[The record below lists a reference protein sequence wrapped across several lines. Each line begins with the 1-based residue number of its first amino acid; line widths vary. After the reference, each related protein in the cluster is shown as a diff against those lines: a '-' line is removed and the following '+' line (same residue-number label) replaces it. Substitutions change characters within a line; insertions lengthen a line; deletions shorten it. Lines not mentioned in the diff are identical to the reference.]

1 MGNIKCLN
9 CGNDITMISGS
20 VCPNCSTRLS
30 HVKISFLA
38 YLGPEDSLSGY
49 QRSYK
54 LVLLKSLFEEL
65 LIDDVVYVRP
75 VVERFKRYY
84 VNRLNQG
91 LITDKDVD
99 ERIQNIGESSLEDVF
114 EVIKANPYN
123 AIRKQNY
130 LKISDESLDGVF
142 VLRKE
147 LIDLNKTEKESL
159 ISLIKAKLQLYYTK
173 IGSQI
178 AEEKCDK
185 ANDEMFA
192 DGAVDEETEAGT
204 ASVAIVYPT
213 LEELGLSTR
222 SYNAIRRHNIQ
233 TVEGLLE
240 VIESGEIA
248 NIRNLGSNSINEIL
262 QVVENIKTRRVVR
275 GTEEDASQDNV
286 EIEVVVRYF
295 PENKFAMFRTY
306 CSDRGI
312 DTVQKLKNIDFS
324 ELMRIRG
331 FGLTKL
337 NAIRE
342 RLEQIEVEPG
352 VIVQEDEQPIAVNTF
367 DKIHSSNEFLQISV
381 LRRFGVPS
389 SAIGRLS
396 EIGIRTFA
404 DIKREPKSKIAQ
416 VLGIQNYT
424 KLEEALKQFE
434 IPLVDI
440 VGEYLKTF
448 EQNKEFDIYV
458 RRAEGDT
465 LQEIG
470 EAYNLTRE
478 RVRQHCSKFERAVMP
493 MILALAQGLED
504 ANSDHYIKEEQ
515 VLSVFDNDDYDKI
528 FVFTLRN
535 ASSYEFVGGIFFNKE
550 NYPRAE
556 YDLIG
561 IVSDIVGDGISLF
574 DEIEKIE
581 SALDSSG
588 YGFINADDFLNIVIE
603 FNYCFYG
610 DYIVKNK
617 KSYAFLCAQL
627 VEECFPDGIKY
638 EDEDMNRL
646 RTLVK
651 ERFGDLDLPDND
663 RSLWTRLCTHLVQRG
678 RATYISPKK
687 VFVDKDLM
695 AEMKAY
701 VDSSPLN
708 EIFFKEIYAEFEGV
722 LMMTTNIDNAS
733 FLHGVFAYYYPHEY
747 IYSRDSLSK
756 RDAEETQT
764 MASRIREVLLE
775 AGHPLR
781 KDEIMSHFPGL
792 AESVLFNA
800 IIHSEDIMQWEYNY
814 YNCMG
819 NIKRNESAEQTL
831 KTTLE
836 VLLSENQG
844 YCSESMLY
852 ESTKDKFRDY
862 FDENKICNAQ
872 NLFYL
877 TYMLFDG
884 EFSFRRP
891 HIASVGRFKS
901 LNVKDILIDL
911 LGSPDRLY
919 YDGFM
924 ELTTKLMIPVVTAGM
939 VFTEIEKEYI
949 RISQNE
955 YLRKSCV
962 SIDTS
967 DIEIIKGLVESYAVN
982 EWYLPLQK
990 FAECEER
997 LPNRLEINEFVME
1010 SIATELN
1017 LGWHVVQPQIKDR
1030 RYQKGILV
1038 RNDNSIM
1045 TYDALVAGVLL
1056 SKGISELSEAQLL
1069 SFMQI
1074 HQLAGKV
1081 IPKEL
1086 FSSSHFEVD
1095 DNGTIKVN

>member
-1 MGNIKCLN
+1 ML
-9 CGNDITMISGS
+9 
-20 VCPNCSTRLS
+20 
-30 HVKISFLA
+30 
-38 YLGPEDSLSGY
+38 
-49 QRSYK
+49 
-54 LVLLKSLFEEL
+54 
-65 LIDDVVYVRP
+65 
-75 VVERFKRYY
+75 
-84 VNRLNQG
+84 
-91 LITDKDVD
+91 
-99 ERIQNIGESSLEDVF
+99 
-114 EVIKANPYN
+114 
-123 AIRKQNY
+123 
-130 LKISDESLDGVF
+130 
-142 VLRKE
+142 
-147 LIDLNKTEKESL
+147 
-159 ISLIKAKLQLYYTK
+159 
-173 IGSQI
+173 
-178 AEEKCDK
+178 
-185 ANDEMFA
+185 A

-233 TVEGLLE
+233 TVEELLE

-262 QVVENIKTRRVVR
+262 RVVENVKTRKVVR
-275 GTEEDASQDNV
+275 STEEDASQDDC
-286 EIEVVVRYF
+286 EIDVVVRYF

-312 DTVQKLKNIDFS
+312 DTVQKLKSIDFS

-389 SAIGRLS
+389 SATGRLS
-396 EIGIRTFA
+396 ELGIGTFA
-404 DIKREPKSKIAQ
+404 DLKREPKSKIAQ

-515 VLSVFDNDDYDKI
+515 VFSVFDNDDYDKI
-528 FVFTLRN
+528 FIFTLRN
-535 ASSYEFVGGIFFNKE
+535 ASSYDFVGGIFFNKE
-550 NYPRAE
+550 HYPHAE

-561 IVSDIVGDGISLF
+561 IVSDIVGDGINLF
-574 DEIEKIE
+574 DEIERIE
-581 SALDSSG
+581 SALDSAG
-588 YGFINADDFLNIVIE
+588 YGFIEADDFLNMVIE

-627 VEECFPDGIKY
+627 VEECFPDGIRY
-638 EDEDMNRL
+638 EDMNRL
-646 RTLVK
+646 RCLAS

-663 RSLWTRLCTHLVQRG
+663 RSLWSRLCTHLVQRG
-678 RATYISPKK
+678 RSTYISPKK
-687 VFVDKDLM
+687 IFVDKDLM
-695 AEMKAY
+695 EEIKSY
-701 VDSSPLN
+701 VDNSPLS
-708 EIFFKEIYAEFEGV
+708 EIFFKEIFAEFEGI
-722 LMMTTNIDNAS
+722 LTMTTNIDNAA
-733 FLHGVFAYYYPHEY
+733 FLHGVFVYYYPHEY
-747 IYSRDSLSK
+747 IYSRDSLTK
-756 RDAEETQT
+756 RDVEETQSL
-764 MASRIREVLLE
+764 ASRIREVLVE

-781 KDEIMSHFPGL
+781 KDEIMSHLPGL

-800 IIHSEDIMQWEYNY
+800 IIHSEDIAQWEYNY

-819 NIKRNESAEQTL
+819 NIKRNEVAEQIL

-852 ESTKDKFRDY
+852 IATKDKLRDY
-862 FDENKICNAQ
+862 FDENNVCNAQ

-877 TYMLFDG
+877 AYMLFDG

-924 ELTTKLMIPVVTAGM
+924 ELTSKLMIPVVTAGM

-955 YLRKSCV
+955 YLRKSCI
-962 SIDTS
+962 SFDTS
-967 DIEIIKGLVESYAVN
+967 DIEIIKGLVESYAVD

-997 LPNRLEINEFVME
+997 LPNRLEINEFIME
-1010 SIATELN
+1010 SIATELD

-1030 RYQKGILV
+1030 RYQKGIMV

-1045 TYDALVAGVLL
+1045 TYDALVASVLL

-1086 FSSSHFEVD
+1086 FSSPHFEVD
-1095 DNGTIKVN
+1095 DNGTIKVK

>member
-20 VCPNCSTRLS
+20 VCPNCNTRLS

-54 LVLLKSLFEEL
+54 LVLFKSLFEEL
-65 LIDDVVYVRP
+65 LVDDVVYVRP
-75 VVERFKRYY
+75 VVERFKNYY
-84 VNRLNQG
+84 VNRSNQG

-99 ERIQNIGESSLEDVF
+99 ERIQNISESSLEDVF

-142 VLRKE
+142 ILRRE

-185 ANDEMFA
+185 TNDKMLT

-204 ASVAIVYPT
+204 ASVTIVYPT

-233 TVEGLLE
+233 TVEELLE

-262 QVVENIKTRRVVR
+262 RVVENVKTRKVVR
-275 GTEEDASQDNV
+275 STEEDASQEDC
-286 EIEVVVRYF
+286 ETDVVIRCF

-306 CSDRGI
+306 CYDRGI

-324 ELMRIRG
+324 ELMRMRG

-337 NAIRE
+337 NAIKE
-342 RLEQIEVEPG
+342 RLEQIEIEPG
-352 VIVQEDEQPIAVNTF
+352 AIVQEDEQPIAVNTF
-367 DKIHSSNEFLQISV
+367 DAIHNSNEFLQISV
-381 LRRFGVPS
+381 LRRFGVPA
-389 SAIGRLS
+389 SATGRLS
-396 EIGIRTFA
+396 ELGIRTFA
-404 DIKREPKSKIAQ
+404 DIKKEPKSKIAQ

-528 FVFTLRN
+528 FIFTLRN
-535 ASSYEFVGGIFFNKE
+535 ASSYDFVGGIFFNKE
-550 NYPRAE
+550 HYPRAE

-561 IVSDIVGDGISLF
+561 IVSDIVGDGINLF
-574 DEIEKIE
+574 DEIERIE
-581 SALDSSG
+581 SALDSAG
-588 YGFINADDFLNIVIE
+588 YGFIEADDFLNMVIE

-627 VEECFPDGIKY
+627 VEECFPEGIKY

-646 RTLVK
+646 RSLAL

-663 RSLWTRLCTHLVQRG
+663 RSLWSRLCTHLVQRG
-678 RATYISPKK
+678 RSTYISPKK
-687 VFVDKDLM
+687 IFVDKDLM
-695 AEMKAY
+695 EEIKLY
-701 VDSSPLN
+701 VDNSPLS
-708 EIFFKEIYAEFEGV
+708 EIFFKEIFAEFEGI
-722 LMMTTNIDNAS
+722 LTMTTNIDNAA
-733 FLHGVFAYYYPHEY
+733 FLHGVFVYYYPHEY
-747 IYSRDSLSK
+747 SYSRDSLTK
-756 RDAEETQT
+756 RDAEETQSLV
-764 MASRIREVLLE
+764 ARIREVLVE

-781 KDEIMSHFPGL
+781 KDEIMSHLPGL
-792 AESVLFNA
+792 AESVLFNT
-800 IIHSEDIMQWEYNY
+800 IIHSEDIAQWEYNY

-819 NIKRNESAEQTL
+819 NIKRNEEAEQIL

-852 ESTKDKFRDY
+852 VATKDKLRDY
-862 FDENKICNAQ
+862 FDENNVCNAQ

-877 TYMLFDG
+877 AYMLFDG

-911 LGSPDRLY
+911 LGSPTRLY
-919 YDGFM
+919 YDAFM
-924 ELTTKLMIPVVTAGM
+924 ELTTNLMIPVVTAGM
-939 VFTEIEKEYI
+939 VFTEMEKEYI

-962 SIDTS
+962 SFDTS
-967 DIEIIKGLVESYAVN
+967 DIEIIKGLVESYTVD

-997 LPNRLEINEFVME
+997 LPNRVEINEFVME
-1010 SIATELN
+1010 SLANELD
-1017 LGWHVVQPQIKDR
+1017 LGWHVVQPRIKDR
-1030 RYQKGILV
+1030 RYQKGIMV

-1045 TYDALVAGVLL
+1045 TYDALVASVLL

-1074 HQLAGKV
+1074 HQLAGRV

>member
-20 VCPNCSTRLS
+20 VCPNCNSRLS

-54 LVLLKSLFEEL
+54 LVLFKSLFEEL
-65 LIDDVVYVRP
+65 LVDNVVYVRP
-75 VVERFKRYY
+75 VVERFKNYY
-84 VNRLNQG
+84 VNRSNQG

-99 ERIQNIGESSLEDVF
+99 ERIQNISESSLEDVF

-142 VLRKE
+142 ILRKE

-185 ANDEMFA
+185 ANDKMLA
-192 DGAVDEETEAGT
+192 DSVVDEETEAGT

-233 TVEGLLE
+233 TVEELLE
-240 VIESGEIA
+240 IIESGEIA

-262 QVVENIKTRRVVR
+262 RVVENVKTRKVVR
-275 GTEEDASQDNV
+275 STEEDASQDDC
-286 EIEVVVRYF
+286 EIDVVVRYF

-306 CSDRGI
+306 CYDRGI

-324 ELMRIRG
+324 ELMRMRG

-337 NAIRE
+337 NAIKE
-342 RLEQIEVEPG
+342 RLEQIEIEPG
-352 VIVQEDEQPIAVNTF
+352 VIIQEEEQPIAVNTF
-367 DKIHSSNEFLQISV
+367 DKIHTSNEFLQISV

-389 SAIGRLS
+389 SATGKLS
-396 EIGIRTFA
+396 ELGIRTFA
-404 DIKREPKSKIAQ
+404 DLKRESKSKIAQ

-528 FVFTLRN
+528 FIFTLRN
-535 ASSYEFVGGIFFNKE
+535 ASSYDFIGGIFFNKE
-550 NYPRAE
+550 HYPRAE

-561 IVSDIVGDGISLF
+561 IVRDIVGDGINLF
-574 DEIEKIE
+574 DEIERIE
-581 SALDSSG
+581 SALDSAG
-588 YGFINADDFLNIVIE
+588 YGFIEADDFLNMVIE

-627 VEECFPDGIKY
+627 VEECFPDGIRY

-646 RTLVK
+646 RCLAS

-663 RSLWTRLCTHLVQRG
+663 RSLWSRLCTHLVQRG
-678 RATYISPKK
+678 RSTYISPKK
-687 VFVDKDLM
+687 IFVDKDLM
-695 AEMKAY
+695 EEIKSY
-701 VDSSPLN
+701 VDNSPLS
-708 EIFFKEIYAEFEGV
+708 EIFFKEIFVEFEGI
-722 LMMTTNIDNAS
+722 LTMTTNIDNAA
-733 FLHGVFAYYYPHEY
+733 FLHGVYVYYYPHEY
-747 IYSRDSLSK
+747 IYSRDSLTK
-756 RDAEETQT
+756 RDAEETQSL
-764 MASRIREVLLE
+764 ASRIRGVLVE

-781 KDEIMSHFPGL
+781 KDEIMSHLPGL

-800 IIHSEDIMQWEYNY
+800 IIHSEDIAQWEYNY

-819 NIKRNESAEQTL
+819 NIKRNEVAEQIL

-852 ESTKDKFRDY
+852 VATKDKLRDY
-862 FDENKICNAQ
+862 FDENNVCNAQ

-891 HIASVGRFKS
+891 HIASIGRFKS

-911 LGSPDRLY
+911 LGTPDRLC
-919 YDGFM
+919 YDGFI
-924 ELTTKLMIPVVTAGM
+924 ELTTRLMIPVVTAGM

-955 YLRKSCV
+955 YLRKSCI
-962 SIDTS
+962 SFDTS
-967 DIEIIKGLVESYAVN
+967 DIEIIKGLVESYAVD

-1010 SIATELN
+1010 SIATELD

-1030 RYQKGILV
+1030 RYQKGIMV

-1045 TYDALVAGVLL
+1045 TYDTLVASVLL

-1086 FSSSHFEVD
+1086 FSSPHFEVD
-1095 DNGTIKVN
+1095 DNGTIKVK

>member
-20 VCPNCSTRLS
+20 VCPNCNTRLS

-38 YLGPEDSLSGY
+38 YLGPEDSLSGF

-54 LVLLKSLFEEL
+54 LVLFKSLFEEL
-65 LIDDVVYVRP
+65 LVDDVVYVRP
-75 VVERFKRYY
+75 VVERFKNYY
-84 VNRLNQG
+84 VNRSNQG

-99 ERIQNIGESSLEDVF
+99 ERIQNISESSLEDVF

-142 VLRKE
+142 ILRRE

-185 ANDEMFA
+185 TNDKMLT
-192 DGAVDEETEAGT
+192 DGAVDEKTEAGT
-204 ASVAIVYPT
+204 ASVTIVYPT

-233 TVEGLLE
+233 TVEELLE

-262 QVVENIKTRRVVR
+262 RVVENVKTRKVVR
-275 GTEEDASQDNV
+275 STEEDASQEDC
-286 EIEVVVRYF
+286 ETDVVIRCF

-306 CSDRGI
+306 CYDRGI

-324 ELMRIRG
+324 ELMRMRG

-337 NAIRE
+337 NAIKE
-342 RLEQIEVEPG
+342 RLEQIEIEPG

-367 DKIHSSNEFLQISV
+367 DAIHNSNEFLQISV
-381 LRRFGVPS
+381 LRRFGVPA
-389 SAIGRLS
+389 SATGRLS
-396 EIGIRTFA
+396 ELGIRTFA
-404 DIKREPKSKIAQ
+404 DIKKEPKSKIAQ

-528 FVFTLRN
+528 FIFTLRN
-535 ASSYEFVGGIFFNKE
+535 ASSYDFVGGIFFNKE
-550 NYPRAE
+550 HYPRAE

-561 IVSDIVGDGISLF
+561 IVSDIVGDGINLF
-574 DEIEKIE
+574 DEIERIE
-581 SALDSSG
+581 SALDSAG
-588 YGFINADDFLNIVIE
+588 YGFIEADDFLNMVIK

-627 VEECFPDGIKY
+627 VEECFPEGIKY

-646 RTLVK
+646 RSLAL

-663 RSLWTRLCTHLVQRG
+663 RSLWSRLCTHLVQRG
-678 RATYISPKK
+678 RSTYISPKK
-687 VFVDKDLM
+687 IFVDKDLM
-695 AEMKAY
+695 EEIKSY
-701 VDSSPLN
+701 VDNSPLS
-708 EIFFKEIYAEFEGV
+708 EIFFKEIFAEFEGI
-722 LMMTTNIDNAS
+722 LTMTTNIDNAA
-733 FLHGVFAYYYPHEY
+733 FLHGVFVYYYPHEY
-747 IYSRDSLSK
+747 SYSRDSLTK
-756 RDAEETQT
+756 RDAEETQSL
-764 MASRIREVLLE
+764 AARIREVLVE

-781 KDEIMSHFPGL
+781 KDEIMSHLPGL

-800 IIHSEDIMQWEYNY
+800 IIHSEDIAQWEYNY

-819 NIKRNESAEQTL
+819 NIKRNEEAEQIL

-852 ESTKDKFRDY
+852 VATKDKLRDY
-862 FDENKICNAQ
+862 FDENNVCNAQ

-877 TYMLFDG
+877 AYMLFDG

-911 LGSPDRLY
+911 LGSPTRLY
-919 YDGFM
+919 YDAFM
-924 ELTTKLMIPVVTAGM
+924 ELTTNLMIPVVTAGM

-962 SIDTS
+962 SFDTS
-967 DIEIIKGLVESYAVN
+967 DIEIIKGLVESYTVD

-997 LPNRLEINEFVME
+997 LPNRVEINEFVME
-1010 SIATELN
+1010 SLANELD
-1017 LGWHVVQPQIKDR
+1017 LGWHVVQPRIKDR
-1030 RYQKGILV
+1030 RYQKGIMV

-1045 TYDALVAGVLL
+1045 TYDALVASVLL

-1074 HQLAGKV
+1074 HQLAGRV

>member
-20 VCPNCSTRLS
+20 VCPNCNTRLS

-54 LVLLKSLFEEL
+54 LVLFKSLFEEL
-65 LIDDVVYVRP
+65 LVDNVVYVRP
-75 VVERFKRYY
+75 VVERFKNYY
-84 VNRLNQG
+84 VNRSNQG

-99 ERIQNIGESSLEDVF
+99 ERIQNISESSLEDVF

-147 LIDLNKTEKESL
+147 LVDLNKTEKESL

-185 ANDEMFA
+185 ANDKMLA
-192 DGAVDEETEAGT
+192 DSVVDEETEAGT

-233 TVEGLLE
+233 TVEELLE

-262 QVVENIKTRRVVR
+262 HVVENVKTRKVVR
-275 GTEEDASQDNV
+275 STEEDASQDDC
-286 EIEVVVRYF
+286 EINVVVRFF

-306 CSDRGI
+306 CYDRGI

-324 ELMRIRG
+324 ELMRMRG

-337 NAIRE
+337 NAIKE
-342 RLEQIEVEPG
+342 RLEQIEIEPG
-352 VIVQEDEQPIAVNTF
+352 VIIQEEEQPIAVNTF
-367 DKIHSSNEFLQISV
+367 DKIHTSNEFLQISV

-389 SAIGRLS
+389 SATGRLS
-396 EIGIRTFA
+396 ELGIRTFA
-404 DIKREPKSKIAQ
+404 DLKRELKSKIAQ

-440 VGEYLKTF
+440 VGEYLNTF

-528 FVFTLRN
+528 FIFTLRN
-535 ASSYEFVGGIFFNKE
+535 ASSYDFVGGIFFNKE
-550 NYPRAE
+550 HYPRAE

-561 IVSDIVGDGISLF
+561 IVSDIVGDGINLF
-574 DEIEKIE
+574 DEIERIE
-581 SALDSSG
+581 SALDSAG
-588 YGFINADDFLNIVIE
+588 YGFIEADDFLNMVIE

-627 VEECFPDGIKY
+627 VEECFPDGIRY

-646 RTLVK
+646 RCLAS

-663 RSLWTRLCTHLVQRG
+663 RSLWSRLCTHLVQRG
-678 RATYISPKK
+678 RSTYISPKK
-687 VFVDKDLM
+687 IFVDKDLM
-695 AEMKAY
+695 EEIKSY
-701 VDSSPLN
+701 VDNSPLS
-708 EIFFKEIYAEFEGV
+708 EIFFKEIFAEFEGI
-722 LMMTTNIDNAS
+722 LTMTTNIDNAA
-733 FLHGVFAYYYPHEY
+733 FLHGVFVYYYPHEY
-747 IYSRDSLSK
+747 IYSRDSLTK
-756 RDAEETQT
+756 RDAEETQSL
-764 MASRIREVLLE
+764 ASRIREVLVE
-775 AGHPLR
+775 AGRPLR
-781 KDEIMSHFPGL
+781 KDEIMSHLPGL

-800 IIHSEDIMQWEYNY
+800 IIHSEDIAQWEYNY

-819 NIKRNESAEQTL
+819 NIKRNKDAEQIL

-852 ESTKDKFRDY
+852 VATKDKLRDY
-862 FDENKICNAQ
+862 FDENNVCNAQ

-877 TYMLFDG
+877 AYMLFDG

-924 ELTTKLMIPVVTAGM
+924 ELTSKLMIPVVTAGM

-962 SIDTS
+962 SFDTS
-967 DIEIIKGLVESYAVN
+967 DIEIIKGLVESYAVD

-1010 SIATELN
+1010 SIATELD

-1030 RYQKGILV
+1030 RYQKGIMV

-1045 TYDALVAGVLL
+1045 TYDALVASVLL

-1086 FSSSHFEVD
+1086 FSSPHFEVD
-1095 DNGTIKVN
+1095 DNGTIKVK

>member
-20 VCPNCSTRLS
+20 ACPNCNTRLS

-54 LVLLKSLFEEL
+54 LVLFKSLFEEL
-65 LIDDVVYVRP
+65 LVDDVVYVRP
-75 VVERFKRYY
+75 VVERFKNYY
-84 VNRLNQG
+84 VNRSNQG

-99 ERIQNIGESSLEDVF
+99 ERIQNISESSLEDVF

-142 VLRKE
+142 ILRKE
-147 LIDLNKTEKESL
+147 LIELTKIEKESL
-159 ISLIKAKLQLYYTK
+159 LSLIKSKLQLYYTK
-173 IGSQI
+173 IGSQV
-178 AEEKCDK
+178 AEEQYNNS
-185 ANDEMFA
+185 NDEILV
-192 DGAVDEETEAGT
+192 DSVVDEEIEAKDE
-204 ASVAIVYPT
+204 SVAIVYPT

-233 TVEGLLE
+233 TVEGLLG

-262 QVVENIKTRRVVR
+262 HVVENIKKRRVVR
-275 GTEEDASQDNV
+275 STEVEVSQESV
-286 EIEVVVRYF
+286 EIDVVVRYF

-306 CSDRGI
+306 CSDRCI

-324 ELMRIRG
+324 ELMKIRG

-337 NAIRE
+337 NAIKE
-342 RLEQIEVEPG
+342 RLEQIEIEPG
-352 VIVQEDEQPIAVNTF
+352 VIIHEEEQLIAVNTF
-367 DKIHSSNEFLQISV
+367 DAIHESNEFLQISV

-389 SAIGRLS
+389 SATGRLS
-396 EIGIRTFA
+396 ELGIRTFA
-404 DIKREPKSKIAQ
+404 DLKIEPKSKLAQ

-478 RVRQHCSKFERAVMP
+478 RVRQHCSKFERSVMP

-528 FVFTLRN
+528 FIFTLRN
-535 ASSYEFVGGIFFNKE
+535 ASYYDFVGGIFFNKE
-550 NYPRAE
+550 HYPRAE

-561 IVSDIVGDGISLF
+561 IVSDIVGDGINLF
-574 DEIEKIE
+574 DEIERIE
-581 SALDSSG
+581 SALDSAG
-588 YGFINADDFLNIVIE
+588 YGFVEADDFLNIVIE

-627 VEECFPDGIKY
+627 VEECFPEGIRY

-646 RTLVK
+646 RSLAL

-663 RSLWTRLCTHLVQRG
+663 RSLWSRLCTHLVQRG

-687 VFVDKDLM
+687 IFVDKDLM
-695 AEMKAY
+695 EEIKTY
-701 VDSSPLN
+701 VDNSPLS
-708 EIFFKEIYAEFEGV
+708 EIFFKEIFAEFEGI
-722 LMMTTNIDNAS
+722 LTMTTNIDNAA
-733 FLHGVFAYYYPHEY
+733 FLHGVFVYYYPHEY
-747 IYSRDSLSK
+747 IYSRDSLTK
-756 RDAEETQT
+756 RDAEETQSL
-764 MASRIREVLLE
+764 ASRIREVLVE

-781 KDEIMSHFPGL
+781 KDEIMSHLPGL

-800 IIHSEDIMQWEYNY
+800 IIHSEDIAQWEYNY
-814 YNCMG
+814 YNCIG
-819 NIKRNESAEQTL
+819 NIRRNEEAEQTL

-836 VLLSENQG
+836 ALLSGNQG

-852 ESTKDKFRDY
+852 AATKDKLNDY
-862 FDENKICNAQ
+862 FNENKVCNAQ

-884 EFSFRRP
+884 DFSFRRP
-891 HIASVGRFKS
+891 HIASVGRFKT

-911 LGSPDRLY
+911 LGNPDRLY

-962 SIDTS
+962 SFDSS
-967 DIEIIKGLVESYAVN
+967 DIESIKDLLESYATD

-997 LPNRLEINEFVME
+997 LTNRLEINEFIVE
-1010 SIATELN
+1010 SLASEFS

-1045 TYDALVAGVLL
+1045 TYDALVSSVLVY
-1056 SKGISELSEAQLL
+1056 KGISELSESQLL

-1081 IPKEL
+1081 VPKEL

-1095 DNGTIKVN
+1095 DNGTIKVK

>member
-20 VCPNCSTRLS
+20 ACPNCNTRLS

-38 YLGPEDSLSGY
+38 YIGPEDSLSGY

-65 LIDDVVYVRP
+65 LIDDVVHVRP
-75 VVERFKRYY
+75 VVERFKNYY
-84 VNRLNQG
+84 VNRSNQG

-99 ERIQNIGESSLEDVF
+99 ERIQNISESSLEDVF

-130 LKISDESLDGVF
+130 LKISDESLNGVF

-147 LIDLNKTEKESL
+147 LIELKKTEKDSL
-159 ISLIKAKLQLYYTK
+159 IALIKSKLELYYTK
-173 IGSQI
+173 IGSQV

-185 ANDEMFA
+185 VNDETLA
-192 DGAVDEETEAGT
+192 DDTVNEATGSECV
-204 ASVAIVYPT
+204 SVAIVYPT

-233 TVEGLLE
+233 TVEGLIE
-240 VIESGEIA
+240 VIERGEIA

-262 QVVENIKTRRVVR
+262 QVIENIKTRKVVR
-275 GTEEDASQDNV
+275 STEEATSQDD
-286 EIEVVVRYF
+286 IETDVVVHYF
-295 PENKFAMFRTY
+295 PENKFAMFRSY

-331 FGLTKL
+331 LGLTKL

-342 RLEQIEVEPG
+342 RLEQIEVAPG
-352 VIVQEDEQPIAVNTF
+352 TIIQNTKQPTPINTF
-367 DKIHSSNEFLQISV
+367 DAIHSSNDSLKLSV
-381 LRRFGVPS
+381 LRLFGVPS
-389 SAIGRLS
+389 GAIMSLNERN
-396 EIGIRTFA
+396 IKTFA
-404 DIKREPKSKIAQ
+404 DLKREGKSKIAQ
-416 VLGIQNYT
+416 IIGIQHYT
-424 KLEEALKQFE
+424 KLEEALTEFE
-434 IPLVDI
+434 RSLVDI
-440 VGEYLKTF
+440 VGSYFRSLE
-448 EQNKEFDIYV
+448 ENKEFGIYL
-458 RRAEGDT
+458 RRAEGNT

-470 EAYNLTRE
+470 EEYNLTRE
-478 RVRQHCSKFERAVMP
+478 RVRQQCSKVERAIMP

-504 ANSDHYIKEEQ
+504 ANSDHYIKEDQ

-528 FVFTLRN
+528 FIFTLRN
-535 ASSYEFVGGIFFNKE
+535 ASSYDFVGGIFFNKD
-550 NYPRAE
+550 YYSCAE

-561 IVSDIVGDGISLF
+561 IVGDIVGEGINLF
-574 DEIEKIE
+574 DEIERIE
-581 SALDSSG
+581 SALDSAG
-588 YGFINADDFLNIVIE
+588 YGFMDADDFLNIVIE
-603 FNYCFYG
+603 FNYYLYG

-617 KSYAFLCAQL
+617 KSYAFLCAQI
-627 VEECFPDGIKY
+627 VEDCFPDGIKY
-638 EDEDMNRL
+638 EDKDIDRL
-646 RTLVK
+646 RSLAK
-651 ERFGDLDLPDND
+651 ERFGDIDLPDND
-663 RSLWTRLCTHLVQRG
+663 RSLWTRLCTYLVQCG
-678 RATYISPKK
+678 RSTYISPKK
-687 VFVDKDLM
+687 IFVDKELM
-695 AEMKAY
+695 EEIKSY
-701 VDSSPLN
+701 VDRSPLS
-708 EIFFKEIYAEFEGV
+708 EIFFKEIFAEFEGI
-722 LMMTTNIDNAS
+722 LTMTTNIDNAS
-733 FLHGVFAYYYPHEY
+733 FLHGVFVYCYPHEY
-747 IYSRDSLSK
+747 VYSRDSLSK
-756 RDAEETQT
+756 RDSEETKSLS
-764 MASRIREVLLE
+764 SRIREVLVE
-775 AGHPLR
+775 AGQPLR
-781 KDEIMSHFPGL
+781 KDEIISQFQGL
-792 AESVLFNA
+792 AESVLLNA

-819 NIKRNESAEQTL
+819 NIKRSEGAERTL

-836 VLLSENQG
+836 GLLDDNQG

-852 ESTKDKFRDY
+852 VATKDKLRDY
-862 FDENKICNAQ
+862 FDKNKICNAQ

-891 HIASVGRFKS
+891 HIATTGRFKS

-911 LGSPDRLY
+911 LGSPDRLN
-919 YDGFM
+919 YDSFM
-924 ELTTKLMIPVVTAGM
+924 NLTSKLMIPVVTAGM
-939 VFTEIEKEYI
+939 VFTEIEKDYI

-962 SIDTS
+962 SFDAS
-967 DIEIIKGLVESYAVN
+967 AVEIIKVLVESYATD
-982 EWYLPLQK
+982 EWYLSLQR

-997 LPNRLEINEFVME
+997 LPGGLEINEFVME
-1010 SIATELN
+1010 SLVAELD

-1038 RNDNSIM
+1038 RTENSIM
-1045 TYDALVAGVLL
+1045 TYDVLVATVLL
-1056 SKGISELSEAQLL
+1056 YKGIFELSESQLL

-1095 DNGTIKVN
+1095 DNGTIKVK

>member
-65 LIDDVVYVRP
+65 LVDDVVYVRP

-185 ANDEMFA
+185 ANDEVLA

-204 ASVAIVYPT
+204 VSVAIVYPT

-275 GTEEDASQDNV
+275 GMEEDASQDNV
-286 EIEVVVRYF
+286 EIDVVVRYF

-389 SAIGRLS
+389 GATGRLS

-535 ASSYEFVGGIFFNKE
+535 ASSYDFVGGIFFNKE
-550 NYPRAE
+550 HYPRAE

-646 RTLVK
+646 RTLAK

-687 VFVDKDLM
+687 VFVEKDLM

-708 EIFFKEIYAEFEGV
+708 EIFFKDIYAEFEGV

-819 NIKRNESAEQTL
+819 NIKRSESSEQTL
-831 KTTLE
+831 KITLE

-852 ESTKDKFRDY
+852 ESTKDKLRDY

-901 LNVKDILIDL
+901 LNVKDILIEL

-955 YLRKSCV
+955 YLRRYCV
-962 SIDTS
+962 SFDTS
-967 DIEIIKGLVESYAVN
+967 DIEIIKGLVESYAVD

-1010 SIATELN
+1010 PIATELN

-1030 RYQKGILV
+1030 RYQKGIMV
-1038 RNDNSIM
+1038 RNDSSIM
-1045 TYDALVAGVLL
+1045 TYDALVASVLL

>member
-20 VCPNCSTRLS
+20 ACPNCNTRLS

-65 LIDDVVYVRP
+65 LIDDVVYVKP
-75 VVERFKRYY
+75 VVERFKNYY
-84 VNRLNQG
+84 VNRFNQG

-99 ERIQNIGESSLEDVF
+99 ERIQNISDSSLEDVF

-142 VLRKE
+142 ILRKE
-147 LIDLNKTEKESL
+147 LIELTKTEKESL
-159 ISLIKAKLQLYYTK
+159 ISLIKSKLQLYYAK
-173 IGSQI
+173 IGSQV
-178 AEEKCDK
+178 AEEKCNN
-185 ANDEMFA
+185 ASDEILA
-192 DGAVDEETEAGT
+192 DNVVDEEIEAKDE
-204 ASVAIVYPT
+204 SVAIVYPT

-240 VIESGEIA
+240 VIENGEIA

-262 QVVENIKTRRVVR
+262 HVVENIKKRRVVR
-275 GTEEDASQDNV
+275 STEVDVLQDPV
-286 EIEVVVRYF
+286 ETDVVVRYF

-306 CSDRGI
+306 CSDRGV

-324 ELMRIRG
+324 ELMKIRG

-337 NAIRE
+337 NAIKE
-342 RLEQIEVEPG
+342 RLEQIEIEPG
-352 VIVQEDEQPIAVNTF
+352 VIIHEEEQLIAVNTF
-367 DKIHSSNEFLQISV
+367 DAIHESNEFLQISV

-389 SAIGRLS
+389 SAAGRLS
-396 EIGIRTFA
+396 ELGIRTFA
-404 DIKREPKSKIAQ
+404 DLKKEPKSKLAQ

-478 RVRQHCSKFERAVMP
+478 RVRQYCSKFERSVMP

-528 FVFTLRN
+528 FIFTLRN
-535 ASSYEFVGGIFFNKE
+535 ASYYDFVGGIFFNKE
-550 NYPRAE
+550 HYPRAE

-561 IVSDIVGDGISLF
+561 IVSDIVGDGINLF
-574 DEIEKIE
+574 DEIERIE
-581 SALDSSG
+581 SALDSAG
-588 YGFINADDFLNIVIE
+588 YGFVEADDFLNIVIE

-627 VEECFPDGIKY
+627 VEECFPEGIRY

-646 RTLVK
+646 RSLAL

-663 RSLWTRLCTHLVQRG
+663 RSLWSRLCTHLVQRG

-687 VFVDKDLM
+687 IFVDKDLM
-695 AEMKAY
+695 EEIKTY
-701 VDSSPLN
+701 VDNSPLS
-708 EIFFKEIYAEFEGV
+708 EIFFKEIFAEFEGI
-722 LMMTTNIDNAS
+722 LTMTTNIDNAA
-733 FLHGVFAYYYPHEY
+733 FLHGVFVYYYPHEY
-747 IYSRDSLSK
+747 IYSRDSLTK
-756 RDAEETQT
+756 RDAEETQSL
-764 MASRIREVLLE
+764 ASRIREVLVE
-775 AGHPLR
+775 SGHPLR
-781 KDEIMSHFPGL
+781 KDEIMSHLPGL

-800 IIHSEDIMQWEYNY
+800 IIHSEDIAQWEYNY
-814 YNCMG
+814 YNCIG
-819 NIKRNESAEQTL
+819 NIRRNEEAEQNL

-836 VLLSENQG
+836 ALLSGNQG

-852 ESTKDKFRDY
+852 AATKDKLNDY
-862 FDENKICNAQ
+862 FNENKVCNAQ

-884 EFSFRRP
+884 DFSFRRP
-891 HIASVGRFKS
+891 HIASVGRFKT

-911 LGSPDRLY
+911 LGNPDRLY

-962 SIDTS
+962 SFDSS
-967 DIEIIKGLVESYAVN
+967 DIESIKDLLESYATD

-990 FAECEER
+990 FAEGEER
-997 LPNRLEINEFVME
+997 LTNRLEINEFIVE
-1010 SIATELN
+1010 SIASEFS

-1045 TYDALVAGVLL
+1045 TYDALVSSVLVY
-1056 SKGISELSEAQLL
+1056 KGISELSESQLL

-1095 DNGTIKVN
+1095 DNGTIKVK

>member
-20 VCPNCSTRLS
+20 VCPNCNTRLS

-54 LVLLKSLFEEL
+54 LVLFKSLFEEL
-65 LIDDVVYVRP
+65 LVDDVVYVRP
-75 VVERFKRYY
+75 VVERFKNYY
-84 VNRLNQG
+84 VNRSNQG

-99 ERIQNIGESSLEDVF
+99 ERIQNISESSLEDVF

-185 ANDEMFA
+185 SNDEMLA
-192 DGAVDEETEAGT
+192 DSVVDEETEAGT

-213 LEELGLSTR
+213 LEGLGLSTR

-233 TVEGLLE
+233 TVEELLE

-262 QVVENIKTRRVVR
+262 RVVENVKTRRVVR
-275 GTEEDASQDNV
+275 VTEEDASQDNV
-286 EIEVVVRYF
+286 EIDVVVRYF

-306 CSDRGI
+306 CYDRGI

-342 RLEQIEVEPG
+342 RLEQIEVESG
-352 VIVQEDEQPIAVNTF
+352 VIIHEEEQPIAVNTF
-367 DKIHSSNEFLQISV
+367 DKIHTSNEFLQISV

-389 SAIGRLS
+389 SATGKLS
-396 EIGIRTFA
+396 ELGIRTFA
-404 DIKREPKSKIAQ
+404 DLKRESKSKIAQ

-504 ANSDHYIKEEQ
+504 ANSDHFIKEEQ
-515 VLSVFDNDDYDKI
+515 VLSVFDIDDYDKI
-528 FVFTLRN
+528 FIFTLRN
-535 ASSYEFVGGIFFNKE
+535 ASSYDFVGGIFFNKE
-550 NYPRAE
+550 HYPRAE

-561 IVSDIVGDGISLF
+561 IVSDIVGDGINLF
-574 DEIEKIE
+574 DEIERIE
-581 SALDSSG
+581 SALDGAG
-588 YGFINADDFLNIVIE
+588 YGFIEADDFLNMVIE

-610 DYIVKNK
+610 DYIIKNK
-617 KSYAFLCAQL
+617 KSYAFLCTQL
-627 VEECFPDGIKY
+627 VEECFPDGIRY

-646 RTLVK
+646 RCLAS

-663 RSLWTRLCTHLVQRG
+663 RSLWSRLCTHLVQRG
-678 RATYISPKK
+678 RSTYISPKK
-687 VFVDKDLM
+687 IFVDKDLM
-695 AEMKAY
+695 EEIKSY
-701 VDSSPLN
+701 VDNSPLS
-708 EIFFKEIYAEFEGV
+708 EIFFKEIFAEFEGI
-722 LMMTTNIDNAS
+722 LTMTTNIDNAA
-733 FLHGVFAYYYPHEY
+733 FLHGVFVYYYPHEY
-747 IYSRDSLSK
+747 IYSRDSLTK
-756 RDAEETQT
+756 RDVEETQSL
-764 MASRIREVLLE
+764 ASRIREVLVE

-781 KDEIMSHFPGL
+781 KDEIMSHLPGL

-800 IIHSEDIMQWEYNY
+800 IIHSEDIAQWEYNY

-819 NIKRNESAEQTL
+819 NIKRNEVAEQIL

-852 ESTKDKFRDY
+852 IATKDKLRDY
-862 FDENKICNAQ
+862 FDENNVCNAQ

-877 TYMLFDG
+877 AYMLFDG

-924 ELTTKLMIPVVTAGM
+924 ELTSKLMIPVVTAGM

-955 YLRKSCV
+955 YLRKSCI
-962 SIDTS
+962 SFDTS
-967 DIEIIKGLVESYAVN
+967 DIEIIKGLVESYAVD

-1010 SIATELN
+1010 SLANELD

-1045 TYDALVAGVLL
+1045 TYDALVASVLL

-1086 FSSSHFEVD
+1086 FSSPHFEVD
-1095 DNGTIKVN
+1095 DNGTIKVK

>member
-20 VCPNCSTRLS
+20 VCPNCNTRLS

-54 LVLLKSLFEEL
+54 LVLFKSLFEEL
-65 LIDDVVYVRP
+65 LVDDVVYVRP
-75 VVERFKRYY
+75 VVERFKNYY
-84 VNRLNQG
+84 VNRSNQG

-99 ERIQNIGESSLEDVF
+99 ERIQNISESSLEDVF

-142 VLRKE
+142 ILRRE

-185 ANDEMFA
+185 TNDKMLT

-204 ASVAIVYPT
+204 ASVTIVYPT

-233 TVEGLLE
+233 TVEELLE

-262 QVVENIKTRRVVR
+262 RVVENVKTRKVVR
-275 GTEEDASQDNV
+275 STEEDASQEDC
-286 EIEVVVRYF
+286 ETDVVIRCF

-306 CSDRGI
+306 CYDRGI

-324 ELMRIRG
+324 ELMRMRG

-337 NAIRE
+337 NAIKE
-342 RLEQIEVEPG
+342 RLEQIEIEPG
-352 VIVQEDEQPIAVNTF
+352 AIVQEDEQPIAVNTF
-367 DKIHSSNEFLQISV
+367 DAIHNSNEFLQISV
-381 LRRFGVPS
+381 LRRFGVPA
-389 SAIGRLS
+389 SATGRLS
-396 EIGIRTFA
+396 ELGIRTFA
-404 DIKREPKSKIAQ
+404 DIKKEPKSKIAQ

-528 FVFTLRN
+528 FIFTLRN
-535 ASSYEFVGGIFFNKE
+535 ASSYDFVGGIFFNKE
-550 NYPRAE
+550 HYPRAE

-561 IVSDIVGDGISLF
+561 IVSDIVGDGINLF
-574 DEIEKIE
+574 DEIERIE
-581 SALDSSG
+581 SALDSAG
-588 YGFINADDFLNIVIE
+588 YGFIEADDFLNMVIE

-627 VEECFPDGIKY
+627 VEECFPEGIKY

-646 RTLVK
+646 RSLAL

-663 RSLWTRLCTHLVQRG
+663 RSLWSRLCTHLVQRG
-678 RATYISPKK
+678 RSTYISPKK
-687 VFVDKDLM
+687 IFVDKDLM
-695 AEMKAY
+695 EEIKSY
-701 VDSSPLN
+701 VDNSPLS
-708 EIFFKEIYAEFEGV
+708 EIFFKEIFAEFEGI
-722 LMMTTNIDNAS
+722 LTMTTNIDNAA
-733 FLHGVFAYYYPHEY
+733 FLHGVFVYYYPHEY
-747 IYSRDSLSK
+747 SYSRDSLTK
-756 RDAEETQT
+756 RDAEETQSLV
-764 MASRIREVLLE
+764 ARIREVLVE

-781 KDEIMSHFPGL
+781 KDEIMSHLPGL

-800 IIHSEDIMQWEYNY
+800 IIHSEDIAQWEYNY

-819 NIKRNESAEQTL
+819 NIKRNEEAEQIL

-852 ESTKDKFRDY
+852 VATKDKLRDY
-862 FDENKICNAQ
+862 FDENNVCNAQ

-877 TYMLFDG
+877 AYMLFDG

-911 LGSPDRLY
+911 LGSPTRLY
-919 YDGFM
+919 YDAFM
-924 ELTTKLMIPVVTAGM
+924 ELTTNLMIPVVTAGM

-962 SIDTS
+962 SFDTS
-967 DIEIIKGLVESYAVN
+967 DIEIIKGLVESYTVD

-997 LPNRLEINEFVME
+997 LPNRVEINEFVME
-1010 SIATELN
+1010 SLANELD
-1017 LGWHVVQPQIKDR
+1017 LGWHVVQPRIKDR
-1030 RYQKGILV
+1030 RYQKGIMV

-1045 TYDALVAGVLL
+1045 TYDALVASVLL

-1074 HQLAGKV
+1074 HQLAGRV
-1081 IPKEL
+1081 VPKEL

>member
-20 VCPNCSTRLS
+20 ACPNCNTRLS

-65 LIDDVVYVRP
+65 LIDDVVYVKP
-75 VVERFKRYY
+75 VVERFKNYY
-84 VNRLNQG
+84 VNRFNQG

-99 ERIQNIGESSLEDVF
+99 ERIQNISESSLEDVF

-142 VLRKE
+142 ILRKE
-147 LIDLNKTEKESL
+147 LIELTKIEKESL
-159 ISLIKAKLQLYYTK
+159 ILLIKSKLQLYYTK
-173 IGSQI
+173 IGSQV
-178 AEEKCDK
+178 AEEQYNNS
-185 ANDEMFA
+185 NDEILV
-192 DGAVDEETEAGT
+192 DSVVDEEIEAKDE
-204 ASVAIVYPT
+204 SVAIVYPT

-233 TVEGLLE
+233 TVEGLLG

-262 QVVENIKTRRVVR
+262 HVVENIKKRRVVR
-275 GTEEDASQDNV
+275 CTEIDISQDPV
-286 EIEVVVRYF
+286 ETDVVVRYF

-306 CSDRGI
+306 CSDRGV

-324 ELMRIRG
+324 ELMKTRG

-337 NAIRE
+337 NAIKE
-342 RLEQIEVEPG
+342 RLEKIEIEPG
-352 VIVQEDEQPIAVNTF
+352 VIIHEEEQLIAVNTF
-367 DKIHSSNEFLQISV
+367 DAIHESNEFLQISV

-389 SAIGRLS
+389 SATGRLS
-396 EIGIRTFA
+396 ELGIRTFA
-404 DIKREPKSKIAQ
+404 DLKIEPKSKLAQ

-424 KLEEALKQFE
+424 KLEGALKQFE

-465 LQEIG
+465 FQEIG

-478 RVRQHCSKFERAVMP
+478 RVRQHCSKFERSVMP

-528 FVFTLRN
+528 FIFTLRN
-535 ASSYEFVGGIFFNKE
+535 ASYYDFVGGIFFNKE
-550 NYPRAE
+550 HYPRAE

-561 IVSDIVGDGISLF
+561 IVSDIVGDGINLF
-574 DEIEKIE
+574 DEIERIE
-581 SALDSSG
+581 SALDSAG
-588 YGFINADDFLNIVIE
+588 YGFVEADDFLNIVIE

-627 VEECFPDGIKY
+627 VEECFPEGIRY

-646 RTLVK
+646 RSLAL

-663 RSLWTRLCTHLVQRG
+663 RSLWSRLCTHLVQRG

-687 VFVDKDLM
+687 IFVDKDLM
-695 AEMKAY
+695 EEIKTY
-701 VDSSPLN
+701 VDNSPLS
-708 EIFFKEIYAEFEGV
+708 EIFFKEIFAEFEGI
-722 LMMTTNIDNAS
+722 LTMTTNIDNAA
-733 FLHGVFAYYYPHEY
+733 FLHGVFVYYYPHEY
-747 IYSRDSLSK
+747 IYSRDSLTK
-756 RDAEETQT
+756 RDAEETKSL
-764 MASRIREVLLE
+764 ASRIREVLVE

-781 KDEIMSHFPGL
+781 KDEIMSHLPGL

-800 IIHSEDIMQWEYNY
+800 IIHSEDIAQWEYNY
-814 YNCMG
+814 YNCIG
-819 NIKRNESAEQTL
+819 NIKRNEEAEKTL

-836 VLLSENQG
+836 SLLSENQG

-852 ESTKDKFRDY
+852 AATKDKLQGY
-862 FDENKICNAQ
+862 FDENKVCNAQ

-877 TYMLFDG
+877 TYMLFDVD
-884 EFSFRRP
+884 FSFRRP
-891 HIASVGRFKS
+891 HIASVGRFKT

-911 LGSPDRLY
+911 LGNPDRLY

-962 SIDTS
+962 SFDSS
-967 DIEIIKGLVESYAVN
+967 DIESIKDLLESYAAD

-997 LPNRLEINEFVME
+997 LTNRLEINEFIVE
-1010 SIATELN
+1010 SLASEFS

-1045 TYDALVAGVLL
+1045 TYDALVSSVLVY
-1056 SKGISELSEAQLL
+1056 KGISELSESQLL

-1095 DNGTIKVN
+1095 DNGTIKIK

>member
-20 VCPNCSTRLS
+20 VCPNCNTRLS

-54 LVLLKSLFEEL
+54 LVLFKSLFEEL
-65 LIDDVVYVRP
+65 LVDDVVYVRP
-75 VVERFKRYY
+75 VVERFKNYY
-84 VNRLNQG
+84 VNRSNQG

-99 ERIQNIGESSLEDVF
+99 ERIQNISESSLEDVF

-142 VLRKE
+142 ILRRE

-185 ANDEMFA
+185 TNDKMLT

-204 ASVAIVYPT
+204 ASVTIVYPT

-233 TVEGLLE
+233 TVEELLE

-262 QVVENIKTRRVVR
+262 RVVENVKTRKVVR
-275 GTEEDASQDNV
+275 STEEDASQEDC
-286 EIEVVVRYF
+286 ETDVVIRCF

-306 CSDRGI
+306 CYDRGI

-324 ELMRIRG
+324 ELMRMRG

-337 NAIRE
+337 NAIKE
-342 RLEQIEVEPG
+342 RLEQIEIEPG
-352 VIVQEDEQPIAVNTF
+352 AIVQEDEQPIAVNTF
-367 DKIHSSNEFLQISV
+367 DAIHNSNEFLQISV
-381 LRRFGVPS
+381 LRRFGVPA
-389 SAIGRLS
+389 SATGRLS
-396 EIGIRTFA
+396 ELGIRTFA
-404 DIKREPKSKIAQ
+404 DIKKEPKSKIAQ

-528 FVFTLRN
+528 FIFTLRN
-535 ASSYEFVGGIFFNKE
+535 ASSYDFVGGIFFNKE
-550 NYPRAE
+550 HYPRAE

-561 IVSDIVGDGISLF
+561 IVSDIVGDGINLF
-574 DEIEKIE
+574 DEIERIE
-581 SALDSSG
+581 SALDSAG
-588 YGFINADDFLNIVIE
+588 YGFIEADDFLNMVIE

-627 VEECFPDGIKY
+627 VEECFPEGIKY

-646 RTLVK
+646 RSLAL

-663 RSLWTRLCTHLVQRG
+663 RSLWSRLCTHLVQRG
-678 RATYISPKK
+678 RSTYISPKK
-687 VFVDKDLM
+687 IFVDKDLM
-695 AEMKAY
+695 EEIKSY
-701 VDSSPLN
+701 VDNSPLS
-708 EIFFKEIYAEFEGV
+708 EIFFKEMFAEFEGI
-722 LMMTTNIDNAS
+722 LTMTTNIDNA
-733 FLHGVFAYYYPHEY
+733 
-747 IYSRDSLSK
+747 
-756 RDAEETQT
+756 T
-764 MASRIREVLLE
+764 
-775 AGHPLR
+775 
-781 KDEIMSHFPGL
+781 
-792 AESVLFNA
+792 
-800 IIHSEDIMQWEYNY
+800 
-814 YNCMG
+814 
-819 NIKRNESAEQTL
+819 
-831 KTTLE
+831 
-836 VLLSENQG
+836 
-844 YCSESMLY
+844 
-852 ESTKDKFRDY
+852 
-862 FDENKICNAQ
+862 
-872 NLFYL
+872 
-877 TYMLFDG
+877 
-884 EFSFRRP
+884 
-891 HIASVGRFKS
+891 
-901 LNVKDILIDL
+901 
-911 LGSPDRLY
+911 RLY
-919 YDGFM
+919 YDAFM
-924 ELTTKLMIPVVTAGM
+924 ELTTNLMIPVVTAGM

-962 SIDTS
+962 SFDTS
-967 DIEIIKGLVESYAVN
+967 DIEIIKGLVESYTVD

-997 LPNRLEINEFVME
+997 LPNRVEINEFVME
-1010 SIATELN
+1010 SLANELD
-1017 LGWHVVQPQIKDR
+1017 LGWHVVQPRIKDR
-1030 RYQKGILV
+1030 RYQKGIMV

-1045 TYDALVAGVLL
+1045 TYDALVASVLL

-1074 HQLAGKV
+1074 HQLAGRV
-1081 IPKEL
+1081 VPKEL

>member
-20 VCPNCSTRLS
+20 VCPNCNTRLS

-65 LIDDVVYVRP
+65 LVNDIANVRS
-75 VVERFKRYY
+75 VVERFQRYY
-84 VNRLNQG
+84 INRLDQD
-91 LITDKDVD
+91 LIADKDVD
-99 ERIQNIGESSLEDVF
+99 ERIKNINESSLEDVL

-123 AIRKQNY
+123 AIHKQNF
-130 LKISDESLDGVF
+130 LKISGEGLDGVF
-142 VLRKE
+142 VLQKG
-147 LIDLNKTEKESL
+147 IDDLNKTEKESL
-159 ISLIKAKLQLYYTK
+159 ISLMQTKLHLYYNK
-173 IGSQI
+173 IGSRI
-178 AEEKCDK
+178 AEEHL
-185 ANDEMFA
+185 DE
-192 DGAVDEETEAGT
+192 DNEESITDSVAGLEDID
-204 ASVAIVYPT
+204 VAIVYPT
-213 LEELGLSTR
+213 LEELGLSNR

-233 TVEGLLE
+233 TVEKLLE
-240 VIESGEIA
+240 IIGSGEIA
-248 NIRNLGSNSINEIL
+248 NIRNLGSNSINEVLHI
-262 QVVENIKTRRVVR
+262 VENIKMRRVVNN
-275 GTEEDASQDNV
+275 TEEITSPALV
-286 EIEVVVRYF
+286 ETDVIVRYF

-342 RLEQIEVEPG
+342 RLEQIEVDPG
-352 VIVQEDEQPIAVNTF
+352 VIIQEYEQPIAVNTF
-367 DKIHSSNEFLQISV
+367 DTIHSSNEFLQISV
-381 LRRFGVPS
+381 LRKFGVLS
-389 SAIGRLS
+389 SATGRLS
-396 EIGIRTFA
+396 ELGIRTFA

-440 VGEYLKTF
+440 VGAYLKTF

-478 RVRQHCSKFERAVMP
+478 RVRQCCSKIERAVMP

-504 ANSDHYIKEEQ
+504 TNSDHYVKEDQ

-528 FVFTLRN
+528 FIYTLRN
-535 ASSYEFVGGIFFNKE
+535 ASAYDFVGGIFFNKE
-550 NYPRAE
+550 HYPRAE
-556 YDLIG
+556 YDLPQ
-561 IVSDIVGDGISLF
+561 IVSDIVGDGINLF

-581 SALDSSG
+581 SALESSG

-610 DYIVKNK
+610 DYIVRNK

-627 VEECFPDGIKY
+627 VEECFPEGIKY

-646 RTLVK
+646 RTLAK
-651 ERFGDLDLPDND
+651 EHFGDLDLPDND
-663 RSLWTRLCTHLVQRG
+663 RSLWSRLCTHLVQRG

-687 VFVDKDLM
+687 IFMDKDLM
-695 AEMKAY
+695 EDIKSY
-701 VDSSPLN
+701 VDNSPLS
-708 EIFFKEIYAEFEGV
+708 EIFFKEIFAEFEGI
-722 LMMTTNIDNAS
+722 LTMTTNIDNAA
-733 FLHGVFAYYYPHEY
+733 FLHGVFVYYYPHEY
-747 IYSRDSLSK
+747 IYSRDSLTK
-756 RDAEETQT
+756 RDVEETRSL
-764 MASRIREVLLE
+764 ASRIRAVLVE

-781 KDEIMSHFPGL
+781 KDEIMSHLPGF

-800 IIHSEDIMQWEYNY
+800 IIHSEDIAQWEYNY

-819 NIKRNESAEQTL
+819 NIKREADAEQTL

-836 VLLSENQG
+836 VLLSESQG

-852 ESTKDKFRDY
+852 AATKDKLRDY
-862 FDENKICNAQ
+862 FDQNKVCNAQ

-955 YLRKSCV
+955 YLRRSCV
-962 SIDTS
+962 SFDTS
-967 DIEIIKGLVESYAVN
+967 DIETIKDMVESCAAD

-1010 SIATELN
+1010 SLVNELN
-1017 LGWHVVQPQIKDR
+1017 LGWHVVRPQVKDR

-1038 RNDNSIM
+1038 RNDNSVM
-1045 TYDALVAGVLL
+1045 TYDALVASVLL
-1056 SKGISELSEAQLL
+1056 YKGISELSEAQLL

-1095 DNGTIKVN
+1095 DNGTIKVK

>member
-20 VCPNCSTRLS
+20 TCPSCNIRLS

-65 LIDDVVYVRP
+65 LVNEIAHVRP
-75 VVERFKRYY
+75 VVERFRRFYI
-84 VNRLNQG
+84 NRLEQD

-99 ERIQNIGESSLEDVF
+99 EKIKNINGSSLEEVL
-114 EVIKANPYN
+114 EVIKTNPYN
-123 AIRKQNY
+123 AIHKQNF
-130 LKISDESLDGVF
+130 LNISGEGLNGIF
-142 VLRKE
+142 VLQKG
-147 LIDLNKTEKESL
+147 IDDLNKTEKESL
-159 ISLIKAKLQLYYTK
+159 ISLMQTKLRLYYNK
-173 IGSQI
+173 IGSRV
-178 AEEKCDK
+178 AEEHSEENSEAPTTDS
-185 ANDEMFA
+185 
-192 DGAVDEETEAGT
+192 AVELENKDI
-204 ASVAIVYPT
+204 AIVYPT
-213 LEELGLSTR
+213 LEELGLSNR
-222 SYNAIRRHNIQ
+222 SYNAIHQYNIQ
-233 TVEGLLE
+233 TVQQLLKI
-240 VIESGEIA
+240 IESGEII
-248 NIRNLGSNSINEIL
+248 NIRNLGAKSINEI
-262 QVVENIKTRRVVR
+262 QHTIESIKRRIVR
-275 GTEEDASQDNV
+275 TTKVDASSAL
-286 EIEVVVRYF
+286 IESDVVAHYF
-295 PENKFAMFRTY
+295 PENKFAIFRTY
-306 CSDRGI
+306 CSDKGI
-312 DTVQKLKNIDFS
+312 DTAQKLKAIDFS
-324 ELMRIRG
+324 ELMKVRG

-337 NAIRE
+337 NAVKE
-342 RLEQIEVEPG
+342 RLEQIEVERG
-352 VIVQEDEQPIAVNTF
+352 MIVQEYEQPIIANTF
-367 DKIHSSNEFLQISV
+367 DAIHGSNEFLQISV
-381 LRRFGVPS
+381 LREFGVPS

-396 EIGIRTFA
+396 ELGIRTFA
-404 DIKREPKSKIAQ
+404 DIKGEPKSKIAQ
-416 VLGIQNYT
+416 GLGIQYYT
-424 KLEEALKQFE
+424 KLEKALKQFE
-434 IPLVDI
+434 KPLVDI
-440 VGEYLKTF
+440 VGAYLKAF

-478 RVRQHCSKFERAVMP
+478 RVRQCCSKIERAVMP

-504 ANSDHYIKEEQ
+504 TNSDRYVKEDQ

-528 FVFTLRN
+528 FSYTLRN
-535 ASSYEFVGGIFFNKE
+535 ASAYDFVGGIFFNKE
-550 NYPRAE
+550 HYPRAE
-556 YDLIG
+556 YDLTE
-561 IVSDIVGDGISLF
+561 IVGDIVGDGINLF

-588 YGFINADDFLNIVIE
+588 YGFIDADDFLNLVIE
-603 FNYCFYG
+603 FNYYFYG

-627 VEECFPDGIKY
+627 VEEYFPEGIKY
-638 EDEDMNRL
+638 EDGDMNRL
-646 RTLVK
+646 RILVK
-651 ERFGDLDLPDND
+651 QHFGDIALPDND

-687 VFVDKDLM
+687 IFMDKDLM
-695 AEMKAY
+695 EDIKSY
-701 VDSSPLN
+701 VDNSPLS
-708 EIFFKEIYAEFEGV
+708 EIFFKEIFAEFEGI
-722 LMMTTNIDNAS
+722 LTMTTNIDNAA
-733 FLHGVFAYYYPHEY
+733 FLHGVFVYYYPHEY
-747 IYSRDSLSK
+747 IYSRDSLTK
-756 RDAEETQT
+756 RDVEETRSL
-764 MASRIREVLLE
+764 ASRIRAVLVE

-781 KDEIMSHFPGL
+781 KDEIMSHLPGL

-800 IIHSEDIMQWEYNY
+800 IIHSEDIAQWEYNY

-819 NIKRNESAEQTL
+819 NIKREADAEQTL

-852 ESTKDKFRDY
+852 VATKDKLRDY
-862 FDENKICNAQ
+862 FDQNKVCNAQ

-884 EFSFRRP
+884 KFSFRRP
-891 HIASVGRFKS
+891 HIASVGRFKL

-955 YLRKSCV
+955 YLRRFCV
-962 SIDTS
+962 SFDTS
-967 DIEIIKGLVESYAVN
+967 DIEAIKDMVESYATD

-1010 SIATELN
+1010 SLVNELD

-1038 RNDNSIM
+1038 KDDDSIM
-1045 TYDALVAGVLL
+1045 TYDALVASALL
-1056 SKGISELSEAQLL
+1056 YQGISELSEAQLL

-1086 FSSSHFEVD
+1086 FSSVHFEID
-1095 DNGTIKVN
+1095 DNGTIKVT

>member
-20 VCPNCSTRLS
+20 ACPNCNTRLS

-54 LVLLKSLFEEL
+54 LVLLKSLFEEF
-65 LIDDVVYVRP
+65 LIDDVVYVKP
-75 VVERFKRYY
+75 VVERFKNYY
-84 VNRLNQG
+84 VNRFNQG

-99 ERIQNIGESSLEDVF
+99 ERIQNISESSLEDVF

-142 VLRKE
+142 ILRKE
-147 LIDLNKTEKESL
+147 LIELTKIEKESL
-159 ISLIKAKLQLYYTK
+159 ISLIKSKLQLYYTK
-173 IGSQI
+173 IGSQV
-178 AEEKCDK
+178 AEEQYNNS
-185 ANDEMFA
+185 NDEILV
-192 DGAVDEETEAGT
+192 DSVVDEEIEAKDE
-204 ASVAIVYPT
+204 SVAIVYPT

-222 SYNAIRRHNIQ
+222 SYNAIRRHNIH
-233 TVEGLLE
+233 TVEGLLG

-262 QVVENIKTRRVVR
+262 HVVENIKKRRVVR
-275 GTEEDASQDNV
+275 CKEIDVSQDPV
-286 EIEVVVRYF
+286 ETDVVVRYF

-306 CSDRGI
+306 CSDRGV

-324 ELMRIRG
+324 ELMKTRG

-337 NAIRE
+337 NAIKE
-342 RLEQIEVEPG
+342 RLEKIEIEPG
-352 VIVQEDEQPIAVNTF
+352 VIIHEEEQLVAVNTF
-367 DKIHSSNEFLQISV
+367 DAIHESNEFLQISV

-389 SAIGRLS
+389 SATGRLS
-396 EIGIRTFA
+396 ELGIRIFA
-404 DIKREPKSKIAQ
+404 DLKIEPKSKLAQ

-528 FVFTLRN
+528 FIFTLRN
-535 ASSYEFVGGIFFNKE
+535 ASYYDFVGGIFFNKE
-550 NYPRAE
+550 HYPRAE

-561 IVSDIVGDGISLF
+561 IVSDIVGDGINLF
-574 DEIEKIE
+574 DEIERIE
-581 SALDSSG
+581 SALDSAG
-588 YGFINADDFLNIVIE
+588 YGFVEADDFLNIVIE

-627 VEECFPDGIKY
+627 VEECFPEGIRY

-646 RTLVK
+646 RSLAL

-663 RSLWTRLCTHLVQRG
+663 RSLWSRLCTHLVQRG

-687 VFVDKDLM
+687 IFVDKDLM
-695 AEMKAY
+695 EEIKTY
-701 VDSSPLN
+701 VDNSPLS
-708 EIFFKEIYAEFEGV
+708 EIFFKEIFAEFEGI
-722 LMMTTNIDNAS
+722 LTMTTNIDNAA
-733 FLHGVFAYYYPHEY
+733 FLHGVFVYHYPHEY
-747 IYSRDSLSK
+747 IYSRDSLTK
-756 RDAEETQT
+756 RDAEETQSL
-764 MASRIREVLLE
+764 ASRIREVLVE

-781 KDEIMSHFPGL
+781 KDEIMSHLPGL

-800 IIHSEDIMQWEYNY
+800 IIHSEDIAQWEYNY

-819 NIKRNESAEQTL
+819 NIKRNEVAEQIL

-852 ESTKDKFRDY
+852 VATKDKLRDY

-901 LNVKDILIDL
+901 LNVKDILIEL

-967 DIEIIKGLVESYAVN
+967 DIEIIKGLVESYAVD

-1030 RYQKGILV
+1030 RYQKGIMV

-1045 TYDALVAGVLL
+1045 TYDALVASVLL

-1086 FSSSHFEVD
+1086 FSSPHFEVD

>member
-20 VCPNCSTRLS
+20 VCPNCNTRLS

-54 LVLLKSLFEEL
+54 LVLFKSLFEEL
-65 LIDDVVYVRP
+65 LVDDVVYVRP
-75 VVERFKRYY
+75 VVERFKNYY
-84 VNRLNQG
+84 VNRSNQG

-99 ERIQNIGESSLEDVF
+99 ERIQNISESSLEDVF

-142 VLRKE
+142 ILRRE

-185 ANDEMFA
+185 ANDKMLA
-192 DGAVDEETEAGT
+192 DGAEDEETEAGT

-233 TVEGLLE
+233 TVEELLK

-262 QVVENIKTRRVVR
+262 QAVENIKTRRVVR
-275 GTEEDASQDNV
+275 VTEEDASQDNV
-286 EIEVVVRYF
+286 EIDVVVRYF

-352 VIVQEDEQPIAVNTF
+352 VIVQENEQPIAVNTF

-389 SAIGRLS
+389 SATGRLS

-404 DIKREPKSKIAQ
+404 DIKREPKSQIAQ
-416 VLGIQNYT
+416 MLGIQNYT

-535 ASSYEFVGGIFFNKE
+535 ASSYDFVGGIFFNKE
-550 NYPRAE
+550 HYPRAE
-556 YDLIG
+556 CDLIG

-588 YGFINADDFLNIVIE
+588 YSFINADDFLNIVIE

-646 RTLVK
+646 RILAK

-695 AEMKAY
+695 AEMKVY

-733 FLHGVFAYYYPHEY
+733 FLHGVFVYYYPHEY
-747 IYSRDSLSK
+747 IYSRDSLTK
-756 RDAEETQT
+756 RDAEETQSL
-764 MASRIREVLLE
+764 ASRIREVLVE

-781 KDEIMSHFPGL
+781 KDEIMSHLPGL

-800 IIHSEDIMQWEYNY
+800 IIHSEDIAQWEYNY

-819 NIKRNESAEQTL
+819 NIKRNEDAEQIL

-852 ESTKDKFRDY
+852 VATKDKLRDY
-862 FDENKICNAQ
+862 FDENNVCNAQ

-901 LNVKDILIDL
+901 LNVKDILIEL

-955 YLRKSCV
+955 YLRKSCI
-962 SIDTS
+962 SFDIS
-967 DIEIIKGLVESYAVN
+967 DIEIIKGLVESYAVD

-1010 SIATELN
+1010 SIATELD

-1030 RYQKGILV
+1030 RYQKGIMV

-1045 TYDALVAGVLL
+1045 TYDALVASVLL

-1086 FSSSHFEVD
+1086 FSSPHFEVD
-1095 DNGTIKVN
+1095 DNGTIKVK

>member
-20 VCPNCSTRLS
+20 VCPNCNTRLS

-54 LVLLKSLFEEL
+54 LVLFKSLFEEL
-65 LIDDVVYVRP
+65 LVDDVVYVRP
-75 VVERFKRYY
+75 VVERFKNYY
-84 VNRLNQG
+84 VNRSNQG

-99 ERIQNIGESSLEDVF
+99 ERIQNISESSLEDVF

-142 VLRKE
+142 ILRRE

-185 ANDEMFA
+185 SNDEMLA
-192 DGAVDEETEAGT
+192 DSVVDEETEAGT

-233 TVEGLLE
+233 TVEELLE

-262 QVVENIKTRRVVR
+262 RVVENVKTRRAVR
-275 GTEEDASQDNV
+275 VTEEDASQDNV
-286 EIEVVVRYF
+286 EIDIVVRYF

-324 ELMRIRG
+324 ELMRMRG

-342 RLEQIEVEPG
+342 RLEQIEVESG
-352 VIVQEDEQPIAVNTF
+352 VIIHEEEQPIAVNTF
-367 DKIHSSNEFLQISV
+367 DKIHTSNEFLQISV

-389 SAIGRLS
+389 SATGKLS
-396 EIGIRTFA
+396 ELGIRTFA
-404 DIKREPKSKIAQ
+404 DLKRESKSKIAQ

-440 VGEYLKTF
+440 IGEYLKTF

-528 FVFTLRN
+528 FIFTLRN
-535 ASSYEFVGGIFFNKE
+535 ASSYDFIGGIFFNKE
-550 NYPRAE
+550 HYPRAE

-638 EDEDMNRL
+638 EDEDMNSL
-646 RTLVK
+646 RILAK

-695 AEMKAY
+695 AEMKVY

-733 FLHGVFAYYYPHEY
+733 FLHGVFVYYYPHEY
-747 IYSRDSLSK
+747 IYSRDSLTK
-756 RDAEETQT
+756 RDAEETQSL
-764 MASRIREVLLE
+764 ASRIREVLVE

-781 KDEIMSHFPGL
+781 KDEIMSHLPGL

-800 IIHSEDIMQWEYNY
+800 IIHSEDIAQWEYNY

-819 NIKRNESAEQTL
+819 NIKRNEDAEQIL

-852 ESTKDKFRDY
+852 VATKDKLRDY
-862 FDENKICNAQ
+862 FDENNVCNAQ

-877 TYMLFDG
+877 AYMLFDG

-919 YDGFM
+919 YDAFM
-924 ELTTKLMIPVVTAGM
+924 ELTTNLMIPVVTAGM

-955 YLRKSCV
+955 YLRKSCI
-962 SIDTS
+962 SFDIS
-967 DIEIIKGLVESYAVN
+967 DIEIIKGLVESYAVD

-1010 SIATELN
+1010 SIATELD

-1030 RYQKGILV
+1030 RYQKGIMV

-1045 TYDALVAGVLL
+1045 TYDALAASVLL

-1086 FSSSHFEVD
+1086 FSSPHFEVD
-1095 DNGTIKVN
+1095 DNGTIKVK

>member
-20 VCPNCSTRLS
+20 TCPSCNIRLS

-65 LIDDVVYVRP
+65 LVNEITHVRP
-75 VVERFKRYY
+75 VVERFRRFYI
-84 VNRLNQG
+84 NRLEQD

-99 ERIQNIGESSLEDVF
+99 EKIKNINESSLEEVL
-114 EVIKANPYN
+114 EVIKTNPYN
-123 AIRKQNY
+123 AIHKQNF
-130 LKISDESLDGVF
+130 LNISGEGLNGIF
-142 VLRKE
+142 VLQKG
-147 LIDLNKTEKESL
+147 IDDLNKTEKESL
-159 ISLIKAKLQLYYTK
+159 ISLMQTKLHLYYNK
-173 IGSQI
+173 IGSRI
-178 AEEKCDK
+178 AEEHL
-185 ANDEMFA
+185 DE
-192 DGAVDEETEAGT
+192 GNEESITDSVAGLEDID
-204 ASVAIVYPT
+204 VAIVYPT
-213 LEELGLSTR
+213 LEELGLSNR

-233 TVEGLLE
+233 TVQQLLKI
-240 VIESGEIA
+240 IESGEIV
-248 NIRNLGSNSINEIL
+248 NIRNLGAKSINEI
-262 QVVENIKTRRVVR
+262 QHTVESIKRRIVR
-275 GTEEDASQDNV
+275 NTKADASSAL
-286 EIEVVVRYF
+286 IESDVVARYF
-295 PENKFAMFRTY
+295 PENKFAIFRTY
-306 CSDRGI
+306 CSDKGI
-312 DTVQKLKNIDFS
+312 DTAQKLKAIDFS
-324 ELMRIRG
+324 ELMKVRG

-337 NAIRE
+337 NAIKE
-342 RLEQIEVEPG
+342 RLEQIEVERG
-352 VIVQEDEQPIAVNTF
+352 MIVQEYEQPITANTF
-367 DKIHSSNEFLQISV
+367 NAIHGSNEFLQISV
-381 LRRFGVPS
+381 LRKFGVPS

-396 EIGIRTFA
+396 ELGIRTFA
-404 DIKREPKSKIAQ
+404 DIKGESKSKIAQ
-416 VLGIQNYT
+416 GLGIQYYT
-424 KLEEALKQFE
+424 KLEKALKQFE

-440 VGEYLKTF
+440 VGAYLKAF

-478 RVRQHCSKFERAVMP
+478 RVRQCCSKIERAVMP

-504 ANSDHYIKEEQ
+504 TNSDHYVKEDQ

-528 FVFTLRN
+528 FIYTLRN
-535 ASSYEFVGGIFFNKE
+535 ASAYDFVGGIFFNKE
-550 NYPRAE
+550 HYPRAE
-556 YDLIG
+556 YDLPQ
-561 IVSDIVGDGISLF
+561 IVSDIVGDGINLF

-588 YGFINADDFLNIVIE
+588 YGFIDADDFLNLVIE

-627 VEECFPDGIKY
+627 VEECFPEGIKY

-646 RTLVK
+646 RTLAK
-651 ERFGDLDLPDND
+651 EHFGDLDLPDND
-663 RSLWTRLCTHLVQRG
+663 RSLWSRLCTHLVQRG

-687 VFVDKDLM
+687 IFMDKDLM
-695 AEMKAY
+695 EDIKSY
-701 VDSSPLN
+701 VDNSPLS
-708 EIFFKEIYAEFEGV
+708 EIFFKEIFAEFEGI
-722 LMMTTNIDNAS
+722 LTMTTNIDNAA
-733 FLHGVFAYYYPHEY
+733 FLHGVFVYYYPHEY
-747 IYSRDSLSK
+747 IYSRDSLTK
-756 RDAEETQT
+756 RDVEETRSL
-764 MASRIREVLLE
+764 ASRIRAVLVE

-781 KDEIMSHFPGL
+781 KDEIMSHLPGL

-800 IIHSEDIMQWEYNY
+800 IIHSEDIAQWEYNY

-819 NIKRNESAEQTL
+819 NIKREADAEQTL

-852 ESTKDKFRDY
+852 AATKDKLRDY
-862 FDENKICNAQ
+862 FDQNKVCNAQ

-911 LGSPDRLY
+911 LESPDRMY

-939 VFTEIEKEYI
+939 VFTEIEKDYI

-955 YLRKSCV
+955 YLRRSCV
-962 SIDTS
+962 SFDTS
-967 DIEIIKGLVESYAVN
+967 DIETIKEMVESCATD

-1010 SIATELN
+1010 SLVNELN
-1017 LGWHVVQPQIKDR
+1017 LGWHVVRPQVKDR

-1038 RNDNSIM
+1038 RNDNSVM
-1045 TYDALVAGVLL
+1045 TYDALVASVLL
-1056 SKGISELSEAQLL
+1056 YKGISELSEAQLL

-1086 FSSSHFEVD
+1086 FSSVHFEID
-1095 DNGTIKVN
+1095 DNGTIKVT

>member
-20 VCPNCSTRLS
+20 TCPNCNTRLS

-38 YLGPEDSLSGY
+38 YIGPEDNLSGY

-75 VVERFKRYY
+75 VVERFKNYY
-84 VNRLNQG
+84 VNRSNQG

-99 ERIQNIGESSLEDVF
+99 ERIQNISESSLEDVF
-114 EVIKANPYN
+114 EVVKANPYN

-147 LIDLNKTEKESL
+147 LIELNKTEKEAL
-159 ISLIKAKLQLYYTK
+159 ISLIKTKLQLYYIK
-173 IGSQI
+173 IGSQV
-178 AEEKCDK
+178 AEEKCDTT
-185 ANDEMFA
+185 NDVMLAEA
-192 DGAVDEETEAGT
+192 TENEETEAGN
-204 ASVAIVYPT
+204 ASVEIVYPT
-213 LEELGLSTR
+213 IEELGLSTR

-233 TVEGLLE
+233 TVKGLLE

-262 QVVENIKTRRVVR
+262 QVVENIKIRRVVKS
-275 GTEEDASQDNV
+275 TEVDVPQESV
-286 EIEVVVRYF
+286 ETDVVVRYF
-295 PENKFAMFRTY
+295 PENKFAMFRSY

-324 ELMRIRG
+324 ELMKIRG

-337 NAIRE
+337 NAIKE
-342 RLEQIEVEPG
+342 RLEQIEDEAG
-352 VIVQEDEQPIAVNTF
+352 VIVQENEQPIAVNTF
-367 DKIHSSNEFLQISV
+367 DAIHGSNEFLQISV
-381 LRRFGVPS
+381 LRRFGVPA
-389 SAIGRLS
+389 SATGRLS
-396 EIGIRTFA
+396 ELGIKTFA
-404 DIKREPKSKIAQ
+404 ELKREPKSKIAQ

-434 IPLVDI
+434 MPLVDI
-440 VGEYLKTF
+440 VGAYLKTL
-448 EQNKEFDIYV
+448 EQNKEFGIYV

-465 LQEIG
+465 LQKIG

-478 RVRQHCSKFERAVMP
+478 RVRQHCSKFERTVMP

-504 ANSDHYIKEEQ
+504 ANSDHYIKEDQ

-528 FVFTLRN
+528 FIFTLRN
-535 ASSYEFVGGIFFNKE
+535 TSSYDFIGGVFFNKE
-550 NYPRAE
+550 YYPRAE
-556 YDLIG
+556 CDLIG
-561 IVSDIVGDGISLF
+561 IVSDIVGDGINLF

-581 SALDSSG
+581 SALDNAG
-588 YGFINADDFLNIVIE
+588 YGFIDADDFLNIVIE
-603 FNYCFYG
+603 LNYCFYG
-610 DYIVKNK
+610 DYIVRNK

-627 VEECFPDGIKY
+627 VEEYFPEGIKY

-646 RTLVK
+646 RSLANN
-651 ERFGDLDLPDND
+651 RFGDIDLPDND
-663 RSLWTRLCTHLVQRG
+663 RSLWTRLCTHLVQCG
-678 RATYISPKK
+678 RSAYISPKK
-687 VFVDKDLM
+687 IFIDKDLM
-695 AEMKAY
+695 EEIKSY
-701 VDSSPLN
+701 VDKSPLS
-708 EIFFKEIYAEFEGV
+708 EIFFKEIFAEFEGI
-722 LMMTTNIDNAS
+722 LTMTTNIDNAS
-733 FLHGVFAYYYPHEY
+733 FLHGVFVYCYPHEY
-747 IYSRDSLSK
+747 AYSRDSLSK
-756 RDAEETQT
+756 RDSEETKNL
-764 MASRIREVLLE
+764 ASRIREVLVE

-781 KDEIMSHFPGL
+781 KDELISRFPGL

-819 NIKRNESAEQTL
+819 NIKRNEGAEQTL

-836 VLLSENQG
+836 GLLSENQG

-852 ESTKDKFRDY
+852 VATKDKLRDY
-862 FDENKICNAQ
+862 FDENRICDAQ

-891 HIASVGRFKS
+891 HIASAGRFKS
-901 LNVKDILIDL
+901 LNVKDILTDL
-911 LGSPDRLY
+911 LASPDRLY
-919 YDGFM
+919 YDSFM

-955 YLRKSCV
+955 YLKKCCV
-962 SIDTS
+962 SFDTS
-967 DIEIIKGLVESYAVN
+967 DTELIKVLVESYAAN

-990 FAECEER
+990 FSECEER
-997 LPNRLEINEFVME
+997 LPGGLEINEFVME
-1010 SIATELN
+1010 SLVNEFDF
-1017 LGWHVVQPQIKDR
+1017 GWHIVQPQIKDR
-1030 RYQKGILV
+1030 RYQKGIMV
-1038 RNDNSIM
+1038 KNDNLVM
-1045 TYDALVAGVLL
+1045 TYDALVASVLL
-1056 SKGISELSEAQLL
+1056 CKGISELSESQLL
-1069 SFMQI
+1069 SFLQI

-1086 FSSSHFEVD
+1086 FSSSHFEAD

>member
-65 LIDDVVYVRP
+65 LIDDVVHVRP

-99 ERIQNIGESSLEDVF
+99 ERIQNICESSAEDVF

-142 VLRKE
+142 ILRRE

-173 IGSQI
+173 IGSHV
-178 AEEKCDK
+178 AEELSNT
-185 ANDEMFA
+185 A
-192 DGAVDEETEAGT
+192 DEETVSENVVETETGDV
-204 ASVAIVYPT
+204 SVAIVYPT

-233 TVEGLLE
+233 TVEELLE

-262 QVVENIKTRRVVR
+262 HIVENIKKRRVVIN
-275 GTEEDASQDNV
+275 TVEDDTYDVV
-286 EIEVVVRYF
+286 ETDVVIRYF

-306 CSDRGI
+306 CSDRGL

-324 ELMRIRG
+324 ELMRMRG

-342 RLEQIEVEPG
+342 RLEQIEIEPG

-367 DKIHSSNEFLQISV
+367 DAIHNSNEFLQISV
-381 LRRFGVPS
+381 LRRFGVPA
-389 SAIGRLS
+389 SATGRLS
-396 EIGIRTFA
+396 ELGIRTFA
-404 DIKREPKSKIAQ
+404 DIKKEPKSKIAQ

-528 FVFTLRN
+528 FIFTLRN
-535 ASSYEFVGGIFFNKE
+535 ASSYDFVGGIFFNKE
-550 NYPRAE
+550 HYPRAE

-561 IVSDIVGDGISLF
+561 IVSDIVGDGINLF
-574 DEIEKIE
+574 DEIERIE
-581 SALDSSG
+581 SALESAG
-588 YGFINADDFLNIVIE
+588 YGFIEADDFLNMVIE

-627 VEECFPDGIKY
+627 VEECFPDGIRY
-638 EDEDMNRL
+638 EDEDINRL
-646 RTLVK
+646 RCLAS

-663 RSLWTRLCTHLVQRG
+663 RSLWSRLCTHLVQRG
-678 RATYISPKK
+678 RSTYISPKK
-687 VFVDKDLM
+687 IFVDKDLM
-695 AEMKAY
+695 EEIKSY
-701 VDSSPLN
+701 VDNSPLS
-708 EIFFKEIYAEFEGV
+708 EIFFKEIFAEFEGI
-722 LMMTTNIDNAS
+722 LTMTTNIDNAA
-733 FLHGVFAYYYPHEY
+733 FLHGVFVYYYPHEY
-747 IYSRDSLSK
+747 IYSRDSLTK
-756 RDAEETQT
+756 RDAEETQSL
-764 MASRIREVLLE
+764 ASRIREVLVE

-781 KDEIMSHFPGL
+781 KDEIMSHLPGL

-800 IIHSEDIMQWEYNY
+800 IIHSEDIAQWEYNY
-814 YNCMG
+814 YNCTG
-819 NIKRNESAEQTL
+819 NIKKNEVAEQIL

-836 VLLSENQG
+836 ILLSENQG

-852 ESTKDKFRDY
+852 VATKDKLRDY
-862 FDENKICNAQ
+862 FDENNVCNAQ

-877 TYMLFDG
+877 VYMLFDG

-911 LGSPDRLY
+911 LGSPDGLY
-919 YDGFM
+919 YDAFM

-949 RISQNE
+949 RISQNA
-955 YLRKSCV
+955 YLRKSCI
-962 SIDTS
+962 SFDTS
-967 DIEIIKGLVESYAVN
+967 DIEIIKGLVESYAVD

-997 LPNRLEINEFVME
+997 LPNRLETNEFVME
-1010 SIATELN
+1010 SIATELD

-1045 TYDALVAGVLL
+1045 NYDALVASILL
-1056 SKGISELSEAQLL
+1056 YKGISELSEAQLL

-1095 DNGTIKVN
+1095 DNGTIKVK

>member
-65 LIDDVVYVRP
+65 LIDDVVRVRP
-75 VVERFKRYY
+75 VVERFKNYY
-84 VNRLNQG
+84 VNRSNQG

-99 ERIQNIGESSLEDVF
+99 ERIQNISESSLEDVF

-185 ANDEMFA
+185 ANDEVLA

-204 ASVAIVYPT
+204 VSVAIVYPT

-275 GTEEDASQDNV
+275 GMEEDASQDNV
-286 EIEVVVRYF
+286 EIDVVVRYF

-389 SAIGRLS
+389 GATGRLS

-535 ASSYEFVGGIFFNKE
+535 ASSYDFVGGIFFNKE
-550 NYPRAE
+550 HYPRAE

-561 IVSDIVGDGISLF
+561 LVSDIVGDGISLF

-646 RTLVK
+646 RTLAK

-687 VFVDKDLM
+687 VFVEKDLM

-819 NIKRNESAEQTL
+819 NIKRSENSEQTL
-831 KTTLE
+831 KITLE

-852 ESTKDKFRDY
+852 ESTKDKLRDY

-901 LNVKDILIDL
+901 LNVKDILIEL

-962 SIDTS
+962 SFDTS
-967 DIEIIKGLVESYAVN
+967 DIEIIKGLVESYAVD

-997 LPNRLEINEFVME
+997 LPNRLEINEFIME
-1010 SIATELN
+1010 SIATELD

-1030 RYQKGILV
+1030 RYQKGIMV

-1045 TYDALVAGVLL
+1045 TYDALVASVLL

-1086 FSSSHFEVD
+1086 FSSPHFEVD
-1095 DNGTIKVN
+1095 DNGTIKVK

>member
-20 VCPNCSTRLS
+20 VCPNCNTRLS

-54 LVLLKSLFEEL
+54 LVLFKSLFEEL
-65 LIDDVVYVRP
+65 LVDDVVYVRP
-75 VVERFKRYY
+75 VVERFKNYY
-84 VNRLNQG
+84 MNRSNQG

-99 ERIQNIGESSLEDVF
+99 ERIQNISESSLEDVF

-185 ANDEMFA
+185 SNDGMLA
-192 DGAVDEETEAGT
+192 DSVVDEETEAGT
-204 ASVAIVYPT
+204 ASVALIYPT
-213 LEELGLSTR
+213 LEELGLSNR
-222 SYNAIRRHNIQ
+222 SYNAIRRYNVQ
-233 TVEGLLE
+233 TVERLLE
-240 VIESGEIA
+240 IIESGEIA

-262 QVVENIKTRRVVR
+262 HVVENIKKRRVVR
-275 GTEEDASQDNV
+275 STEADVPQEPV
-286 EIEVVVRYF
+286 ETDVVVRYF

-306 CSDRGI
+306 CADRSI

-324 ELMRIRG
+324 ELVKIRG

-337 NAIRE
+337 NAIKE
-342 RLEQIEVEPG
+342 RLEQIEIEPG

-367 DKIHSSNEFLQISV
+367 DAIHNSNEFLQISV
-381 LRRFGVPS
+381 LRRFGVPA
-389 SAIGRLS
+389 SATGRLS
-396 EIGIRTFA
+396 ELGIRTFA
-404 DIKREPKSKIAQ
+404 DIKKEPKSKIAQ

-440 VGEYLKTF
+440 VGSYLKTF

-528 FVFTLRN
+528 FIFTLRN
-535 ASSYEFVGGIFFNKE
+535 ASSYDFVGGIFFNKE
-550 NYPRAE
+550 HYPRAE

-561 IVSDIVGDGISLF
+561 IVSDIVGDGINLF

-581 SALDSSG
+581 NALDSAG
-588 YGFINADDFLNIVIE
+588 YGFIEADDFLNMVIE

-627 VEECFPDGIKY
+627 VEECFPEGIKY

-646 RTLVK
+646 RSLAL
-651 ERFGDLDLPDND
+651 EHFGDLDLPDND
-663 RSLWTRLCTHLVQRG
+663 RSLWSRLCTNLVQRG
-678 RATYISPKK
+678 RSTYISPKK
-687 VFVDKDLM
+687 IFVDKDLM
-695 AEMKAY
+695 EEIKSY
-701 VDSSPLN
+701 VDNSPLS
-708 EIFFKEIYAEFEGV
+708 EIFFKEIFAEFEGI
-722 LMMTTNIDNAS
+722 LTMTTNIDNAA
-733 FLHGVFAYYYPHEY
+733 FLHGVFVYYYPHEY
-747 IYSRDSLSK
+747 IYSRDSLTK
-756 RDAEETQT
+756 RDAEETQSL
-764 MASRIREVLLE
+764 ASRIREVLVE

-781 KDEIMSHFPGL
+781 KDEIMSHLPGL

-800 IIHSEDIMQWEYNY
+800 IIHSEDIAQWEYNY

-819 NIKRNESAEQTL
+819 NIKRNEVAEQIL

-836 VLLSENQG
+836 DLLSENQG

-852 ESTKDKFRDY
+852 VATKDKLRDY
-862 FDENKICNAQ
+862 FYENNVCNAQ

-877 TYMLFDG
+877 AYMLFDG

-919 YDGFM
+919 YDVFM

-955 YLRKSCV
+955 YLRKSCI
-962 SIDTS
+962 SFDTS
-967 DIEIIKGLVESYAVN
+967 DIEIIKGLVESYAVD

-997 LPNRLEINEFVME
+997 LPNKLEINEFVME
-1010 SIATELN
+1010 SIATELD

-1045 TYDALVAGVLL
+1045 TYDALVACVLL
-1056 SKGISELSEAQLL
+1056 SKDISEFSEAQLL

-1086 FSSSHFEVD
+1086 FSSPHFEVD
-1095 DNGTIKVN
+1095 DNGTIKVK

>member
-20 VCPNCSTRLS
+20 VCPNCNTRLS

-54 LVLLKSLFEEL
+54 LVLFKSLFEEL
-65 LIDDVVYVRP
+65 LVDNVVYVRP
-75 VVERFKRYY
+75 VVERFKNYY
-84 VNRLNQG
+84 VNRSNQG

-99 ERIQNIGESSLEDVF
+99 ERIQNISESSLEDVF

-185 ANDEMFA
+185 ANDKMLA
-192 DGAVDEETEAGT
+192 DSVVDEETEAGT

-233 TVEGLLE
+233 TVEELLE

-262 QVVENIKTRRVVR
+262 HVVENVKTRKVVR
-275 GTEEDASQDNV
+275 STEEDASQDDC
-286 EIEVVVRYF
+286 EINVVVRFF

-306 CSDRGI
+306 CYDRGI

-324 ELMRIRG
+324 ELMRMRG

-337 NAIRE
+337 NAIKE
-342 RLEQIEVEPG
+342 RLEQIEIEPG
-352 VIVQEDEQPIAVNTF
+352 VIIQEEEQPIAVNTF
-367 DKIHSSNEFLQISV
+367 DKIHTSNEFLQISV

-389 SAIGRLS
+389 SATGRLS
-396 EIGIRTFA
+396 ELGIRTFA
-404 DIKREPKSKIAQ
+404 DLKRELKSKIAQ

-440 VGEYLKTF
+440 VGEYLNTF

-528 FVFTLRN
+528 FIFTLRN
-535 ASSYEFVGGIFFNKE
+535 ASSYDFVGGIFFNKE
-550 NYPRAE
+550 HYPRAE

-561 IVSDIVGDGISLF
+561 IVSDIVGDGINLF
-574 DEIEKIE
+574 DEIERIE
-581 SALDSSG
+581 SALDSAG
-588 YGFINADDFLNIVIE
+588 YGFIEADDFLNMVIE

-627 VEECFPDGIKY
+627 VEECFPDGIRY

-646 RTLVK
+646 RCLAS

-663 RSLWTRLCTHLVQRG
+663 RSLWSRLCTHLVQRG
-678 RATYISPKK
+678 RSTYISPKK
-687 VFVDKDLM
+687 IFVDKDLM
-695 AEMKAY
+695 EEIKSY
-701 VDSSPLN
+701 VDNSPLS
-708 EIFFKEIYAEFEGV
+708 EIFFKEIFAEFEGI
-722 LMMTTNIDNAS
+722 LTMTTNIDNAA
-733 FLHGVFAYYYPHEY
+733 FLHGVFVYYYPHEY
-747 IYSRDSLSK
+747 IYSRDSLTK
-756 RDAEETQT
+756 RDAEETQSL
-764 MASRIREVLLE
+764 ASRIREVLVE
-775 AGHPLR
+775 AGRPLR
-781 KDEIMSHFPGL
+781 KDEIMSHLPGL

-800 IIHSEDIMQWEYNY
+800 IIHSEDIAQWEYNY

-819 NIKRNESAEQTL
+819 NIKRNKDAEQIL

-852 ESTKDKFRDY
+852 VATKDKLRDY
-862 FDENKICNAQ
+862 FDENNVCNAQ

-877 TYMLFDG
+877 AYMLFDG
-884 EFSFRRP
+884 EFSFRRS

-924 ELTTKLMIPVVTAGM
+924 ELTSKLMIPVVTAGM

-955 YLRKSCV
+955 YLRKSCI
-962 SIDTS
+962 SFDTS
-967 DIEIIKGLVESYAVN
+967 DIEIIKGLVESYAVD

-1010 SIATELN
+1010 SIATELD

-1030 RYQKGILV
+1030 RYQKGIMV

-1045 TYDALVAGVLL
+1045 TYDALVASVLL

-1086 FSSSHFEVD
+1086 FSSPHFEVD
-1095 DNGTIKVN
+1095 DNGTIKVK

>member
-20 VCPNCSTRLS
+20 VCPNCNTRLS

-54 LVLLKSLFEEL
+54 LVLFKSLFEEL
-65 LIDDVVYVRP
+65 LIDDVVRVRP
-75 VVERFKRYY
+75 VIGRFKNYY
-84 VNRLNQG
+84 VNRSNQG

-99 ERIQNIGESSLEDVF
+99 ERIQNISESSLEDVF

-173 IGSQI
+173 IGSQVV
-178 AEEKCDK
+178 EEQYNN
-185 ANDEMFA
+185 ANDEMV
-192 DGAVDEETEAGT
+192 DGNVIDEEIEANDES
-204 ASVAIVYPT
+204 AVIVYPT

-222 SYNAIRRHNIQ
+222 SYNAIRRHNVQ

-262 QVVENIKTRRVVR
+262 RVVENVKTRKVVR
-275 GTEEDASQDNV
+275 STEEDASQDDC
-286 EIEVVVRYF
+286 EIDVVVRYF

-306 CSDRGI
+306 CYDRGI

-324 ELMRIRG
+324 ELMRMRG

-337 NAIRE
+337 NAIKE
-342 RLEQIEVEPG
+342 RLEQIEIEPG
-352 VIVQEDEQPIAVNTF
+352 VIIQEEEQPIAVNTF
-367 DKIHSSNEFLQISV
+367 DKIHTSNEFLQISV

-389 SAIGRLS
+389 SATGRLS
-396 EIGIRTFA
+396 ELGIRTFA
-404 DIKREPKSKIAQ
+404 DLKRESKSKIAQ

-528 FVFTLRN
+528 FIFTLRN
-535 ASSYEFVGGIFFNKE
+535 ASSYDFVGGIFFNKE
-550 NYPRAE
+550 HYPRAE

-561 IVSDIVGDGISLF
+561 IVSDIVGDGINLF
-574 DEIEKIE
+574 DEIERIE
-581 SALDSSG
+581 SALDSAG
-588 YGFINADDFLNIVIE
+588 YGFIEADDFLNMVIE

-627 VEECFPDGIKY
+627 VEECFPDGIRY

-646 RTLVK
+646 RCLAS

-663 RSLWTRLCTHLVQRG
+663 RSLWSRLCTHLVQRG
-678 RATYISPKK
+678 RSTYISPKK
-687 VFVDKDLM
+687 IFVDKDLM
-695 AEMKAY
+695 EEIKSY
-701 VDSSPLN
+701 VDNSPLS
-708 EIFFKEIYAEFEGV
+708 EIFFKEIFAEFEGI
-722 LMMTTNIDNAS
+722 LTMTTNIDNAA
-733 FLHGVFAYYYPHEY
+733 FLHGVFVYYYPHEY
-747 IYSRDSLSK
+747 IYSRDSLTK
-756 RDAEETQT
+756 RDAEETQSL
-764 MASRIREVLLE
+764 ASRIREVLVE

-781 KDEIMSHFPGL
+781 KDEIMSHLPGL

-800 IIHSEDIMQWEYNY
+800 IIHSEDIAQWEYNY

-819 NIKRNESAEQTL
+819 NIKRNEVAEQIL
-831 KTTLE
+831 KTTLK

-852 ESTKDKFRDY
+852 VATKDKLRDY
-862 FDENKICNAQ
+862 FDENNVCNAQ

-919 YDGFM
+919 YDAFM

-962 SIDTS
+962 SFDTS
-967 DIEIIKGLVESYAVN
+967 DIEIIKGLVESYAVD

-1010 SIATELN
+1010 SIATELD

-1030 RYQKGILV
+1030 RYQKGIMV

-1045 TYDALVAGVLL
+1045 TYDALVASVLL

-1086 FSSSHFEVD
+1086 FSSPHFEVD
-1095 DNGTIKVN
+1095 DNGTIKVK

>member
-20 VCPNCSTRLS
+20 VCPNCNTRLS

-65 LIDDVVYVRP
+65 LIDDVVLVRP
-75 VVERFKRYY
+75 VVERFKNYY
-84 VNRLNQG
+84 VNRSNQG

-99 ERIQNIGESSLEDVF
+99 ERIQNISESSLEDVF

-130 LKISDESLDGVF
+130 LKISDENLDGVF

-159 ISLIKAKLQLYYTK
+159 ISLIKAKLQLYYAK
-173 IGSQI
+173 IGSCVADEQRDTVG
-178 AEEKCDK
+178 EEMTTENVADTDTE
-185 ANDEMFA
+185 DESA
-192 DGAVDEETEAGT
+192 
-204 ASVAIVYPT
+204 AIVYPT
-213 LEELGLSTR
+213 LEEIGLSTR

-233 TVEGLLE
+233 TVEELLE

-262 QVVENIKTRRVVR
+262 RVVENVKTRRVVR
-275 GTEEDASQDNV
+275 VTEEEASQDNV
-286 EIEVVVRYF
+286 EIDVVVRYF

-352 VIVQEDEQPIAVNTF
+352 VIIHEEEQPIAVNTF
-367 DKIHSSNEFLQISV
+367 DKIHTSNEFLQISV
-381 LRRFGVPS
+381 LRKFGVPS
-389 SAIGRLS
+389 SATGRLS
-396 EIGIRTFA
+396 ELGIRTFA
-404 DIKREPKSKIAQ
+404 DLKREPKSKIAQ

-528 FVFTLRN
+528 FIFTLRN
-535 ASSYEFVGGIFFNKE
+535 ASSYDFVGGIFFNKE
-550 NYPRAE
+550 HYPHAE

-561 IVSDIVGDGISLF
+561 IVSDIVGDGINLF
-574 DEIEKIE
+574 DEIERIE
-581 SALDSSG
+581 SALDSAG
-588 YGFINADDFLNIVIE
+588 YGFIEADDFLNMVIE

-627 VEECFPDGIKY
+627 VEECFPDGIRY

-646 RTLVK
+646 RCLAT
-651 ERFGDLDLPDND
+651 EHFGDLDLPDND
-663 RSLWTRLCTHLVQRG
+663 RSLWSRLCTHLVQRG
-678 RATYISPKK
+678 RSTYISPKK
-687 VFVDKDLM
+687 IFVDKDLM
-695 AEMKAY
+695 EEIKSY
-701 VDSSPLN
+701 VDNSPLS
-708 EIFFKEIYAEFEGV
+708 EIFFKEIFAEFEGI
-722 LMMTTNIDNAS
+722 LTMTTNIDNAA
-733 FLHGVFAYYYPHEY
+733 FLHGVFVYYYPHEY
-747 IYSRDSLSK
+747 IYSRDSLTK
-756 RDAEETQT
+756 RDAEETQSL
-764 MASRIREVLLE
+764 ASRIREVLVE

-781 KDEIMSHFPGL
+781 KDEIMSHLPGL

-800 IIHSEDIMQWEYNY
+800 IIHSKDIAQWEYNY

-819 NIKRNESAEQTL
+819 NIKRNEVAERIL

-852 ESTKDKFRDY
+852 VATKDKLRDY
-862 FDENKICNAQ
+862 FDQNKVCNAQ

-891 HIASVGRFKS
+891 HIASIGRFKS

-911 LGSPDRLY
+911 LGTPDRLC
-919 YDGFM
+919 YDGFI
-924 ELTTKLMIPVVTAGM
+924 ELTTRLMIPVVTAGM

-955 YLRKSCV
+955 YLRKSCI
-962 SIDTS
+962 SFDTS
-967 DIEIIKGLVESYAVN
+967 DIEIIKGLVESYAVDD
-982 EWYLPLQK
+982 WYLPLQK

-1010 SIATELN
+1010 SIATELD

-1030 RYQKGILV
+1030 RYQKGIMV
-1038 RNDNSIM
+1038 RNDNSII
-1045 TYDALVAGVLL
+1045 TYDALVASVLL

-1086 FSSSHFEVD
+1086 FSSPHFEVD
-1095 DNGTIKVN
+1095 DNGTIKVK

>member
-20 VCPNCSTRLS
+20 VCPNCNTRLS

-54 LVLLKSLFEEL
+54 LVLFKSLFEEL
-65 LIDDVVYVRP
+65 LVDDVVYVRP
-75 VVERFKRYY
+75 VVERFKNYY
-84 VNRLNQG
+84 VNRSNQG

-99 ERIQNIGESSLEDVF
+99 ERIQNISESSLEDVF

-130 LKISDESLDGVF
+130 LKISDESLDSVF
-142 VLRKE
+142 ILRRE

-185 ANDEMFA
+185 ANDKMLA
-192 DGAVDEETEAGT
+192 DSVVDEETEAGT

-233 TVEGLLE
+233 TVEELLE
-240 VIESGEIA
+240 IIESGEIA

-262 QVVENIKTRRVVR
+262 RVVENVKTRKVVR
-275 GTEEDASQDNV
+275 STEEDASQDDC
-286 EIEVVVRYF
+286 EIDVVVRYF

-306 CSDRGI
+306 CYDRGI

-324 ELMRIRG
+324 ELMRMRG

-337 NAIRE
+337 NAIKE
-342 RLEQIEVEPG
+342 RLEQIEIEPG
-352 VIVQEDEQPIAVNTF
+352 VIIQEEEQPIAVNTF
-367 DKIHSSNEFLQISV
+367 DKIHTSNEFLQISV

-389 SAIGRLS
+389 SATGRLS
-396 EIGIRTFA
+396 ELGIRTFA
-404 DIKREPKSKIAQ
+404 DLKRESKSKIAQ

-478 RVRQHCSKFERAVMP
+478 RVRQHCSKFERAIMP

-528 FVFTLRN
+528 FIFTLRN
-535 ASSYEFVGGIFFNKE
+535 ASSYDFVGGIFFNKE
-550 NYPRAE
+550 HYPRAE

-561 IVSDIVGDGISLF
+561 IVSDIVGDGINLF
-574 DEIEKIE
+574 DEIERIE
-581 SALDSSG
+581 SALDSAG
-588 YGFINADDFLNIVIE
+588 YGFIEADDFLNMVIE

-627 VEECFPDGIKY
+627 VEECFPEGIRY

-646 RTLVK
+646 RSLAL

-663 RSLWTRLCTHLVQRG
+663 RSLWSRLCTHLVQRG
-678 RATYISPKK
+678 RSTYISPKK
-687 VFVDKDLM
+687 IFVDKDLM
-695 AEMKAY
+695 EEIKSY
-701 VDSSPLN
+701 VDNSPLS
-708 EIFFKEIYAEFEGV
+708 EIFFKEIFAEFEGI
-722 LMMTTNIDNAS
+722 LTMTTNIDNAA
-733 FLHGVFAYYYPHEY
+733 FLHGVFVYYYPHEY
-747 IYSRDSLSK
+747 IYSRDSLTK
-756 RDAEETQT
+756 RDAEETQSL
-764 MASRIREVLLE
+764 ASRIREVLVE

-781 KDEIMSHFPGL
+781 KDEIMSHLPGL

-800 IIHSEDIMQWEYNY
+800 IIHSEDIAQWEYNY

-819 NIKRNESAEQTL
+819 NIKRNEVAEQIL

-852 ESTKDKFRDY
+852 VATKDKLRDY
-862 FDENKICNAQ
+862 FDENNVCNAQ

-877 TYMLFDG
+877 AYMLFDG

-919 YDGFM
+919 YDAFM

-955 YLRKSCV
+955 YLRKSCI
-962 SIDTS
+962 SFDIS
-967 DIEIIKGLVESYAVN
+967 DIEIIKGLVESYAVD

-1010 SIATELN
+1010 SLANELD

-1030 RYQKGILV
+1030 RYQKGIMV

-1045 TYDALVAGVLL
+1045 TYDALVASVLL
-1056 SKGISELSEAQLL
+1056 SKCISELSEAQLL

-1086 FSSSHFEVD
+1086 FSSPHFEVD
-1095 DNGTIKVN
+1095 DNGTIKVK

>member
-20 VCPNCSTRLS
+20 VCPNCNTRLS

-38 YLGPEDSLSGY
+38 YLGSEDSLSGY

-54 LVLLKSLFEEL
+54 LVLFKSLFEEL
-65 LIDDVVYVRP
+65 LVDDVVYVRP
-75 VVERFKRYY
+75 VVERFKNYY
-84 VNRLNQG
+84 VNRSNQG

-99 ERIQNIGESSLEDVF
+99 ERIQNISESSLEDVF

-185 ANDEMFA
+185 SNDGMLA
-192 DGAVDEETEAGT
+192 DSVVDEETEAGT
-204 ASVAIVYPT
+204 ASVALVYPT
-213 LEELGLSTR
+213 LEELGLSNR
-222 SYNAIRRHNIQ
+222 SYNAIRRYSVQ
-233 TVEGLLE
+233 TVERLLE
-240 VIESGEIA
+240 IIESGEIA

-262 QVVENIKTRRVVR
+262 HVVENIKKRRVVR
-275 GTEEDASQDNV
+275 STEVDVPQEPV
-286 EIEVVVRYF
+286 ETDVAVRYF

-306 CSDRGI
+306 CADRSI

-324 ELMRIRG
+324 ELVKIRG

-337 NAIRE
+337 NAIKE
-342 RLEQIEVEPG
+342 RLEQIEIEPG

-367 DKIHSSNEFLQISV
+367 DAIHNSNEFLQISV
-381 LRRFGVPS
+381 LRRFGVPA
-389 SAIGRLS
+389 SATGRLS
-396 EIGIRTFA
+396 ELGIRTFA
-404 DIKREPKSKIAQ
+404 DIKKEPKSKIAQ

-440 VGEYLKTF
+440 VGSYLKTF

-465 LQEIG
+465 LQKIG

-528 FVFTLRN
+528 FIFTLRN
-535 ASSYEFVGGIFFNKE
+535 ASSYDFVGGIFFNKE
-550 NYPRAE
+550 HYPRAE

-561 IVSDIVGDGISLF
+561 IVSDIVGDGINLF
-574 DEIEKIE
+574 DEIERIE
-581 SALDSSG
+581 SALDSAG
-588 YGFINADDFLNIVIE
+588 YGFIEAEDFLNIVIE

-627 VEECFPDGIKY
+627 VEECFPEGIKY

-646 RTLVK
+646 RSLAQ

-663 RSLWTRLCTHLVQRG
+663 RSLWSRLCTHLVQRG
-678 RATYISPKK
+678 RSTYISPKK
-687 VFVDKDLM
+687 IFVDKDLM
-695 AEMKAY
+695 EEIKSY
-701 VDSSPLN
+701 VDNSPLS
-708 EIFFKEIYAEFEGV
+708 EIFFKEIFAEFEGI
-722 LMMTTNIDNAS
+722 LTMTTNIDNAA
-733 FLHGVFAYYYPHEY
+733 FLHGVFVYYYPHEY
-747 IYSRDSLSK
+747 IYSRDSLTK
-756 RDAEETQT
+756 RDAEETQSL
-764 MASRIREVLLE
+764 ASRIREVLVE

-781 KDEIMSHFPGL
+781 KDEIMSHLPGL

-800 IIHSEDIMQWEYNY
+800 IIHSEDIAQWEYNY

-819 NIKRNESAEQTL
+819 NIKRNKDAEQIL

-852 ESTKDKFRDY
+852 IATKDKLRDY
-862 FDENKICNAQ
+862 FDENNVCNAQ

-877 TYMLFDG
+877 AYMLFDG

-924 ELTTKLMIPVVTAGM
+924 ELTGKLMIPVVTAGM

-955 YLRKSCV
+955 YLRKSCI
-962 SIDTS
+962 SFDTS
-967 DIEIIKGLVESYAVN
+967 DIEIIKGLVESYAVD

-1010 SIATELN
+1010 SLANELD
-1017 LGWHVVQPQIKDR
+1017 LGWYVVQPQIKDR

-1045 TYDALVAGVLL
+1045 TYDALVACVLL
-1056 SKGISELSEAQLL
+1056 NKDISELSEAQLL

-1086 FSSSHFEVD
+1086 FSSPHFEVD
-1095 DNGTIKVN
+1095 DNGTIKVK

>member
-20 VCPNCSTRLS
+20 ACPNCNTRLS

-65 LIDDVVYVRP
+65 LIDDVVYVKP
-75 VVERFKRYY
+75 VVERFKNYY
-84 VNRLNQG
+84 VNRFNQG

-99 ERIQNIGESSLEDVF
+99 ERIQNISESSLEDVF

-142 VLRKE
+142 ILRKE
-147 LIDLNKTEKESL
+147 LIELTKTEKESL
-159 ISLIKAKLQLYYTK
+159 ISLIKSKLQLYYTK
-173 IGSQI
+173 IGSQV
-178 AEEKCDK
+178 AEEKCNN
-185 ANDEMFA
+185 ASDEILA
-192 DGAVDEETEAGT
+192 DNVVDEEIEAKDE
-204 ASVAIVYPT
+204 SVAIVYPM

-240 VIESGEIA
+240 VIENGEIA

-262 QVVENIKTRRVVR
+262 HVVENIKKRRVVR
-275 GTEEDASQDNV
+275 STEVDVLQDSV
-286 EIEVVVRYF
+286 ETDVVVRYF

-306 CSDRGI
+306 CFDREV

-324 ELMRIRG
+324 ELMKIRG

-337 NAIRE
+337 NAIKE
-342 RLEQIEVEPG
+342 RLEQIEIEPG
-352 VIVQEDEQPIAVNTF
+352 VIIHEEEQLIAVNTF
-367 DKIHSSNEFLQISV
+367 DAIHESNEFLQISV

-389 SAIGRLS
+389 SATARLS
-396 EIGIRTFA
+396 ELGIRTF
-404 DIKREPKSKIAQ
+404 DDLKKEPKSKLAQ

-440 VGEYLKTF
+440 VGAYLKTF

-478 RVRQHCSKFERAVMP
+478 RVRQHCSKFERSVMP

-528 FVFTLRN
+528 FIFTLRN
-535 ASSYEFVGGIFFNKE
+535 ASYYDFVGGIFFNKE
-550 NYPRAE
+550 HYPRAE

-561 IVSDIVGDGISLF
+561 IVSDIVGDGINLF
-574 DEIEKIE
+574 DEIERIE
-581 SALDSSG
+581 SALDSAG
-588 YGFINADDFLNIVIE
+588 YGFVEADDFLNIVIE

-627 VEECFPDGIKY
+627 VEECFPEGIRY

-646 RTLVK
+646 RSLAL

-663 RSLWTRLCTHLVQRG
+663 RSLWSRLCTHLVQRG

-687 VFVDKDLM
+687 IFVDKDLM
-695 AEMKAY
+695 EEIKTY
-701 VDSSPLN
+701 VDNSPLS
-708 EIFFKEIYAEFEGV
+708 EIFFKEIFAEFEGI
-722 LMMTTNIDNAS
+722 LTMTTNIDNAA
-733 FLHGVFAYYYPHEY
+733 FLHGVFVYYYPHEY
-747 IYSRDSLSK
+747 IYSRDSLTK
-756 RDAEETQT
+756 RDAEETQSL
-764 MASRIREVLLE
+764 ASRIREVLVE

-781 KDEIMSHFPGL
+781 KDEIMSHLPGL

-800 IIHSEDIMQWEYNY
+800 IIHSEDIAQWEYNY
-814 YNCMG
+814 YNCIG
-819 NIKRNESAEQTL
+819 NIRRNEAAEQTL

-836 VLLSENQG
+836 ALLSGNQG

-852 ESTKDKFRDY
+852 AATKDKLNDY
-862 FDENKICNAQ
+862 FNENKVCNAQ

-884 EFSFRRP
+884 DFSFRRP
-891 HIASVGRFKS
+891 HIASVGRFKT

-911 LGSPDRLY
+911 LGNPDRLY
-919 YDGFM
+919 NDGFM

-962 SIDTS
+962 SFDSS
-967 DIEIIKGLVESYAVN
+967 DIESIKDLLESYAAD

-997 LPNRLEINEFVME
+997 LTNRLEINEFIVE
-1010 SIATELN
+1010 SLASEFS

-1045 TYDALVAGVLL
+1045 TYDALVSSVLVY
-1056 SKGISELSEAQLL
+1056 KGISELSESQLL

-1095 DNGTIKVN
+1095 DNGTIKVK

>member
-20 VCPNCSTRLS
+20 VCPNCNTRLS

-65 LIDDVVYVRP
+65 LVDDVVYVRP

-178 AEEKCDK
+178 AEEKSDK
-185 ANDEMFA
+185 ANDEMLA
-192 DGAVDEETEAGT
+192 DGVVDEETEAGT
-204 ASVAIVYPT
+204 VSVAIVYPT

-275 GTEEDASQDNV
+275 GMEEDASQDNV
-286 EIEVVVRYF
+286 EIDVVVRYF

-389 SAIGRLS
+389 GATGRLS

-535 ASSYEFVGGIFFNKE
+535 ASSYDFVGGIFFNKE
-550 NYPRAE
+550 HYPRAE

-646 RTLVK
+646 RTLAK

-687 VFVDKDLM
+687 VFVEKDLM

-819 NIKRNESAEQTL
+819 NIKRSENSEQTL
-831 KTTLE
+831 KITLE

-852 ESTKDKFRDY
+852 ESTKDKLRDY

-901 LNVKDILIDL
+901 LNVKDILIEL

-962 SIDTS
+962 SFDTS
-967 DIEIIKGLVESYAVN
+967 DIEIIKGLVESYAVD

-1010 SIATELN
+1010 PIATELN

-1045 TYDALVAGVLL
+1045 TYDALVASVLL

>member
-65 LIDDVVYVRP
+65 LVDDVVYVRP

-159 ISLIKAKLQLYYTK
+159 ISLIKAKLRLYYTK

-185 ANDEMFA
+185 SNDEMLA
-192 DGAVDEETEAGT
+192 DSVVDEETEAGT

-286 EIEVVVRYF
+286 EIDVVVRYF

-324 ELMRIRG
+324 ELMRSRG

-342 RLEQIEVEPG
+342 RLQQIEVEPG

-367 DKIHSSNEFLQISV
+367 DKIHGSNEFLQISV
-381 LRRFGVPS
+381 LCRFGVPS
-389 SAIGRLS
+389 SATGRFS

-434 IPLVDI
+434 IPLIDI

-478 RVRQHCSKFERAVMP
+478 RVRQHCSKFKRAVMP

-535 ASSYEFVGGIFFNKE
+535 ASSYDFVGGIFFNKE
-550 NYPRAE
+550 HYPRAE
-556 YDLIG
+556 NDLIG

-646 RTLVK
+646 RILAK

-695 AEMKAY
+695 VEMKAY

-756 RDAEETQT
+756 RDVEETQT

-819 NIKRNESAEQTL
+819 NIKRNESAEQIL
-831 KTTLE
+831 KTTLQ

-844 YCSESMLY
+844 YCSESILY
-852 ESTKDKFRDY
+852 ESTKDKLRDY

-884 EFSFRRP
+884 KFSFRRP

-901 LNVKDILIDL
+901 LNVKGILIEL

-919 YDGFM
+919 YDDFM
-924 ELTTKLMIPVVTAGM
+924 DLTTKLMIPVVTAGM

-967 DIEIIKGLVESYAVN
+967 DIEIIKGLVESYAVD

-1010 SIATELN
+1010 SITTELN

-1030 RYQKGILV
+1030 RYQKGIMV

-1045 TYDALVAGVLL
+1045 TYDTLVAGVLL

-1095 DNGTIKVN
+1095 DNGTIKVK

>member
-20 VCPNCSTRLS
+20 VCPNCNTRLS

-54 LVLLKSLFEEL
+54 LVLFKSLFEEL
-65 LIDDVVYVRP
+65 LVDNVVYVRP
-75 VVERFKRYY
+75 VVERFKNYY
-84 VNRLNQG
+84 VNRSNQG
-91 LITDKDVD
+91 MITDKDVD
-99 ERIQNIGESSLEDVF
+99 ERIQNISESSLEDVF
-114 EVIKANPYN
+114 EFIKANPYN

-185 ANDEMFA
+185 ANDKMLA
-192 DGAVDEETEAGT
+192 DSVVDEETEAGT
-204 ASVAIVYPT
+204 TSVAIVYPT

-222 SYNAIRRHNIQ
+222 SYNAIRRYNIQ
-233 TVEGLLE
+233 TVEELLE

-262 QVVENIKTRRVVR
+262 RVVENVKTRKVVR
-275 GTEEDASQDNV
+275 STE
-286 EIEVVVRYF
+286 
-295 PENKFAMFRTY
+295 
-306 CSDRGI
+306 
-312 DTVQKLKNIDFS
+312 
-324 ELMRIRG
+324 
-331 FGLTKL
+331 
-337 NAIRE
+337 
-342 RLEQIEVEPG
+342 
-352 VIVQEDEQPIAVNTF
+352 EQPIAVNTF
-367 DKIHSSNEFLQISV
+367 DKIHTSNEFLQISV

-389 SAIGRLS
+389 SATGRLS
-396 EIGIRTFA
+396 ELGIRTFA
-404 DIKREPKSKIAQ
+404 DLKRESKSKIAQ

-434 IPLVDI
+434 KPLVDI

-478 RVRQHCSKFERAVMP
+478 RVRQHCSKFERAIMP

-528 FVFTLRN
+528 FIFTLRN
-535 ASSYEFVGGIFFNKE
+535 ASSYDFVGGIFFNTE
-550 NYPRAE
+550 HYPHAE

-561 IVSDIVGDGISLF
+561 IVSDIVGDGINLF
-574 DEIEKIE
+574 DEIERIE
-581 SALDSSG
+581 SALDSAG
-588 YGFINADDFLNIVIE
+588 YGFIEADDFLNMVIE

-627 VEECFPDGIKY
+627 VEECFPDGIRY

-646 RTLVK
+646 RCLAS

-663 RSLWTRLCTHLVQRG
+663 RSLWSRLCTHLVQRG
-678 RATYISPKK
+678 RSTYISPKK
-687 VFVDKDLM
+687 IFVDKDLM
-695 AEMKAY
+695 EEIKSY
-701 VDSSPLN
+701 VDNSPLS
-708 EIFFKEIYAEFEGV
+708 EIFFKEIFAEFEGI
-722 LMMTTNIDNAS
+722 LTMTTNIDNAA
-733 FLHGVFAYYYPHEY
+733 FLHGVFVYYYPHEY
-747 IYSRDSLSK
+747 IYSRDSLTK
-756 RDAEETQT
+756 RDAEETQSL
-764 MASRIREVLLE
+764 ASRIREVLVE
-775 AGHPLR
+775 AGHPLH
-781 KDEIMSHFPGL
+781 KDEIMSHLPGL

-800 IIHSEDIMQWEYNY
+800 IIHSEDISQWEYNY

-819 NIKRNESAEQTL
+819 NIKRNEVAEQIL

-852 ESTKDKFRDY
+852 VATKDKLRDY
-862 FDENKICNAQ
+862 FDQNKVCNAQ

-877 TYMLFDG
+877 AYMLFDG

-919 YDGFM
+919 YDVFM

-955 YLRKSCV
+955 YLRKSCI
-962 SIDTS
+962 SFDTS
-967 DIEIIKGLVESYAVN
+967 DIEIIKGLVESYAVD

-1010 SIATELN
+1010 SIANELD

-1030 RYQKGILV
+1030 RYQKGIMV

-1045 TYDALVAGVLL
+1045 TYDALVASVLL

-1086 FSSSHFEVD
+1086 FSSPHFEVD
-1095 DNGTIKVN
+1095 DNGTIKVK

>member
-1 MGNIKCLN
+1 M
-9 CGNDITMISGS
+9 
-20 VCPNCSTRLS
+20 
-30 HVKISFLA
+30 
-38 YLGPEDSLSGY
+38 
-49 QRSYK
+49 
-54 LVLLKSLFEEL
+54 
-65 LIDDVVYVRP
+65 
-75 VVERFKRYY
+75 
-84 VNRLNQG
+84 
-91 LITDKDVD
+91 
-99 ERIQNIGESSLEDVF
+99 EDVF

-185 ANDEMFA
+185 SNDGMLA
-192 DGAVDEETEAGT
+192 DSVVDEETEAGT
-204 ASVAIVYPT
+204 ASVALVYPT
-213 LEELGLSTR
+213 LEELGLSNR
-222 SYNAIRRHNIQ
+222 SYNAIRRYNVQ
-233 TVEGLLE
+233 TVERLLE
-240 VIESGEIA
+240 IIESGEIA

-262 QVVENIKTRRVVR
+262 HVVENIKKRRVVR
-275 GTEEDASQDNV
+275 STEVDVPQEPV
-286 EIEVVVRYF
+286 ETDVVVRYF

-306 CSDRGI
+306 CADRSI

-324 ELMRIRG
+324 ELVKIRG

-337 NAIRE
+337 NAIKE
-342 RLEQIEVEPG
+342 RLEQIEIEPG

-367 DKIHSSNEFLQISV
+367 DAIHNSNEFLQISV
-381 LRRFGVPS
+381 LRRFGVPA
-389 SAIGRLS
+389 SATGRLS
-396 EIGIRTFA
+396 ELGIRTFA
-404 DIKREPKSKIAQ
+404 DIKKEPKSKIAQ

-440 VGEYLKTF
+440 VGSYLKTF

-493 MILALAQGLED
+493 MILALARGVED

-528 FVFTLRN
+528 FIFTLRN
-535 ASSYEFVGGIFFNKE
+535 ASSYDFVGGIFFNKE
-550 NYPRAE
+550 HYPRAE

-561 IVSDIVGDGISLF
+561 IVSDIVGDGINLF
-574 DEIEKIE
+574 DEIERIE
-581 SALDSSG
+581 SALDSAG
-588 YGFINADDFLNIVIE
+588 YGFIEADDFLNIVIE

-627 VEECFPDGIKY
+627 VEECFPEGIKY

-646 RTLVK
+646 RCLAS

-663 RSLWTRLCTHLVQRG
+663 RSLWSRLCTHLVQRG
-678 RATYISPKK
+678 RSTYISPKK
-687 VFVDKDLM
+687 IFVDKDLM
-695 AEMKAY
+695 EEIKSY
-701 VDSSPLN
+701 VDNSPLS
-708 EIFFKEIYAEFEGV
+708 EIFFKEIFAEFEGI
-722 LMMTTNIDNAS
+722 LTMTTNIDNAA
-733 FLHGVFAYYYPHEY
+733 FLHGVFVYYYPHEY
-747 IYSRDSLSK
+747 IYSRDSLTK
-756 RDAEETQT
+756 RDAEETQSL
-764 MASRIREVLLE
+764 ASRIREVLVE

-781 KDEIMSHFPGL
+781 KDEIMSHLPGL

-800 IIHSEDIMQWEYNY
+800 IIHSEDIAQWEYNY

-819 NIKRNESAEQTL
+819 NIKRNKDAEQIL

-852 ESTKDKFRDY
+852 IATKDKLRDY
-862 FDENKICNAQ
+862 FDENNVCNAQ

-877 TYMLFDG
+877 AYMLFDG

-924 ELTTKLMIPVVTAGM
+924 ELTSKLMIPVVTAGM

-955 YLRKSCV
+955 YLRKSCI
-962 SIDTS
+962 SFDTS
-967 DIEIIKGLVESYAVN
+967 DIEIIKGLVESYAVD

-990 FAECEER
+990 LAECEER

-1010 SIATELN
+1010 SLANELD

-1045 TYDALVAGVLL
+1045 TYDALVASVLL

-1086 FSSSHFEVD
+1086 FSSPHFEVD
-1095 DNGTIKVN
+1095 DNGTIKVK